1 MKSKLSTKNLKNYA
15 TQLLTNKAIYAAAIA
30 MLATNVDAQKKPLD
44 LTVFD
49 EWQSIGMK
57 ELSNNGAWVAY
68 QVNAQESDNTLN
80 FFGLKTDKSLN
91 FPRGEQSVFT
101 ADSKFAVFKIRPF
114 YKDLKLVRIKKK
126 KENEI
131 AKDSIGILNLST
143 NKVEKLANIKSFKTP
158 KKGGSFL
165 AYLLEK
171 EELKKEK
178 KEDKADSTKTKEKA
192 VKPAASKDK
201 KNAPLELV
209 LRNLISG
216 QKKSFKNV
224 MNYEFSENGKQL
236 IFSTKQEKKDS
247 LDKTKYGVFLVNTAT
262 FVEKQLVDTIG
273 EFKQFVFDEN
283 ATKVAFVGTTDD
295 EKKTSKTYNLY
306 YTAIPN
312 KQEIKKVELTGLKK
326 DWQVS
331 ENRQP
336 KFSKNSNLLYLG
348 IAPKLAE
355 KDTTLIAED
364 HAKVD
369 VWSYKDDFIQPQ
381 QLKNLEREQKRA
393 YLAVIDLLNPS
404 KVNQLADLDLNRV
417 DMIAEGNS
425 EFALGVSDNLYR
437 SSMSWDTTGRKDYYI
452 INTKTGQRELLAK
465 ALIGNVEISPNG
477 KFAVYYNGETGLWT
491 SYNLFTKETK
501 VLNKKLK
508 VKFYDEENDSPTVAR
523 EYGIAYFTDNDDTV
537 LIKDRYDIWEFDL
550 AGDHRPENMTNGF
563 GRKNNITF
571 DINKLNEDVKTVNR
585 NQSIFLGA
593 FNNANKQSGV
603 YQTIIEKAK
612 NPEQVVMSDTWGAQN
627 MTKALNSNELIYTKE
642 SFQNS
647 PDIYVSTNFKDEK
660 KISSTNPQQKN
671 YTWGKGEL
679 VNWKTYSG
687 KDATGVVYKPDNFD
701 PNKKYPVIVYF
712 YEKLSDNLNR
722 YQAPAPTPSR
732 INHTYFVSND
742 YIVFTPD
749 ISYTIGHPGKS
760 AEDYINSGVE
770 ALKKNTWVNG
780 KKIAIQGQSWGGYQ
794 VAHLITATNMYA
806 AAWTGAPVVNMTS
819 AYGGIR
825 WGTGMS
831 RQFQYEQT
839 QSRIGKTLWEAPE
852 LYIENS
858 PLFNMPKVQTPVVIM
873 HNDEDG
879 AVPWY
884 QGIEMFMALKRLEKP
899 VWMLNYNGDD
909 HNLLKRANKND
920 IQQRQVQFFDHYLKD
935 KPAPKWMTE
944 GVPAIKKGIDWGFD
958 YNEPTK

>member
-1 MKSKLSTKNLKNYA
+1 MKSKLSTKILKNYA
-15 TQLLTNKAIYAAAIA
+15 TQLMTKKAMYAAAIA
-30 MLATNVDAQKKPLD
+30 LLATNVDAQKKPLD

-57 ELSNNGAWVAY
+57 ELSNNGSWVAY

-80 FFGLKTDKSLN
+80 FFGLKTDKNLS
-91 FPRGEQSVFT
+91 FHRGEQSVFT

-126 KENEI
+126 KEHEI
-131 AKDSIGILNLST
+131 AKDSIGILNLAT
-143 NKVEKLANIKSFKTP
+143 NQVEKLPNIKSFKTP

-171 EELKKEK
+171 EEAKNDKK
-178 KEDKADSTKTKEKA
+178 DKSDSTKTKDKPS
-192 VKPAASKDK
+192 KPAGKDK
-201 KNAPLELV
+201 KDTPLELV

-262 FVEKQLVDTIG
+262 FVQKQLVDTIG
-273 EFKQFVFDEN
+273 DFKQFAFDELAN
-283 ATKVAFVGTTDD
+283 KVAFVGTSDE
-295 EKKTSKTYNLY
+295 EKKENKTYYLY
-306 YTAIPN
+306 YSATNNP
-312 KQEIKKVELTGLKK
+312 QQIKKSELLGLKK

-336 KFSKNSNLLYLG
+336 KFSKDGNSLFIGLM
-348 IAPKLAE
+348 PKLAE
-355 KDTTLIAED
+355 KDTTLIAD
-364 HAKVD
+364 DYAKVD

-381 QLKNLEREQKRA
+381 QLKNLEREKKRS
-393 YLAVIDLLNPS
+393 YLSVIDLSNPV
-404 KVNQLADLDLNRV
+404 KVTQLADLDMNQVEILN
-417 DMIAEGNS
+417 EGNS
-425 EFALGVSDNLYR
+425 NFALGTSDNAYR
-437 SSMSWDTTGRKDYYI
+437 LSSNWDVTGRKDYYI
-452 INTKTGQRELLAK
+452 INTKTGQRELFAK
-465 ALIGNVEISPNG
+465 ALTGKVEMSPNG
-477 KFAVYYNGETGLWT
+477 KFAVFYNAENGLW
-491 SYNLFTKETK
+491 SGYNIETKETK

-508 VKFYDEENDSPTVAR
+508 VKFYDEENDSPTLAQ
-523 EYGIAYFTDNDDTV
+523 EYGVAYFTDNDETV

-550 AGDHRPENMTNGF
+550 VGNRRPENMTNGF
-563 GRKNNITF
+563 GRKHNITF
-571 DINKLNEDVKTVNR
+571 DINQLNDDIKTLNR
-585 NQSIFLGA
+585 DNLVYLGA
-593 FNNANKQSGV
+593 FNNQNKQSGV
-603 YQTIIEKAK
+603 YQTIISKAK
-612 NPEQVVMSDTWGAQN
+612 NPEEVVMSNTWGAQK
-627 MTKALNSNELIYTKE
+627 MTKALNANEFIYTKE
-642 SFQNS
+642 SFRNS
-647 PDIYVSTNFKDEK
+647 PDVYVSTNFKDEK
-660 KISSTNPQQKN
+660 KISAINPQQKD
-671 YTWGKGEL
+671 YLWGNGEL
-679 VNWKTYSG
+679 VTWKTYSG
-687 KDATGVVYKPDNFD
+687 KDATGVVYKPENFD
-701 PNKKYPVIVYF
+701 PNKKYPMIVYF

-780 KKIAIQGQSWGGYQ
+780 SKIAIQGQSWGGYQ

-858 PLFNMPKVQTPVVIM
+858 PLFNMPKVTTPVVIM

-884 QGIEMFMALKRLEKP
+884 QGIEMFMALRRLGKP

-909 HNLLKRANKND
+909 HNLIKRANKND

-944 GVPAIKKGIDWGFD
+944 GVSAINKGIDWGFD
-958 YNEPTK
+958 LEK

>member
-1 MKSKLSTKNLKNYA
+1 MKSKLSTKIFKNYA
-15 TQLLTNKAIYAAAIA
+15 TQLMTKKAMYAAAIA
-30 MLATNVDAQKKPLD
+30 LLATNVDAQKKPLD

-57 ELSNNGAWVAY
+57 ELSNNGSWVAY

-80 FFGLKTDKSLN
+80 FFGLKTDKNLS
-91 FPRGEQSVFT
+91 FHRGEQSVFT
-101 ADSKFAVFKIRPF
+101 PDSKFAVFKIRPF

-126 KENEI
+126 KEHEI
-131 AKDSIGILNLST
+131 AKDSIGILNLAT
-143 NKVEKLANIKSFKTP
+143 NQVEKLPNIKSFKTP
-158 KKGGSFL
+158 KKGGSLL

-171 EELKKEK
+171 EEAKNDKK
-178 KEDKADSTKTKEKA
+178 DKSDSTKTKDKVA
-192 VKPAASKDK
+192 KPAGKDK
-201 KNAPLELV
+201 KDTPLELV

-247 LDKTKYGVFLVNTAT
+247 LDKTKYGVFLVNTVT
-262 FVEKQLVDTIG
+262 FAQKQLVDTIG
-273 EFKQFVFDEN
+273 DFKQFAFDELAN
-283 ATKVAFVGTTDD
+283 KVAFVGTSDE
-295 EKKTSKTYNLY
+295 EKKENKTYYLY
-306 YTAIPN
+306 YSATNNP
-312 KQEIKKVELTGLKK
+312 QQIKKSELLGLKK

-336 KFSKNSNLLYLG
+336 KFSKDGNSLFIGLM
-348 IAPKLAE
+348 PKLAE
-355 KDTTLIAED
+355 KDTTLIAD
-364 HAKVD
+364 DYAKVD

-381 QLKNLEREQKRA
+381 QLKNLEREKKRS
-393 YLAVIDLLNPS
+393 YLSVIDLSNPV
-404 KVNQLADLDLNRV
+404 KVTQLADLDMNQVEILN
-417 DMIAEGNS
+417 EGNS
-425 EFALGVSDNLYR
+425 NFALGTSDNAYR
-437 SSMSWDTTGRKDYYI
+437 LSSNWDVTGRKDYYI
-452 INTKTGQRELLAK
+452 INTKTGQRELFAK
-465 ALIGNVEISPNG
+465 ALAGRVEMSPNG
-477 KFAVYYNGETGLWT
+477 KFAVFYNAENGLWS
-491 SYNLFTKETK
+491 SYNIETKEKK

-508 VKFYDEENDSPTVAR
+508 VKFYDEENDSPTLAQ
-523 EYGIAYFTDNDDTV
+523 EYGVAYFTDNDETV

-550 AGDHRPENMTNGF
+550 VGNRRPENMTNGF
-563 GRKNNITF
+563 GRKHNITF
-571 DINKLNEDVKTVNR
+571 DINQLNDDIKTLNR
-585 NQSIFLGA
+585 DNLVYLGA
-593 FNNANKQSGV
+593 FNNQNKQSGV
-603 YQTIIEKAK
+603 YQTIISKAK
-612 NPEQVVMSDTWGAQN
+612 NPEEVVMSNTWGAQK
-627 MTKALNSNELIYTKE
+627 MTKALNANEFIYTKE
-642 SFQNS
+642 SFRNS
-647 PDIYVSTNFKDEK
+647 PDVYVSTNFKDEK
-660 KISSTNPQQKN
+660 KISAINPQQKD
-671 YTWGKGEL
+671 YLWGNGEL
-679 VNWKTYSG
+679 VTWKTYSG
-687 KDATGVVYKPDNFD
+687 KDATGVVYKPENFD
-701 PNKKYPVIVYF
+701 PNKKYPMIVYF

-780 KKIAIQGQSWGGYQ
+780 SKIAIQGQSWGGYQ

-858 PLFNMPKVQTPVVIM
+858 PLFNMPKVTTPVVIM

-884 QGIEMFMALKRLEKP
+884 QGIEMFMALRRLGKP

-909 HNLLKRANKND
+909 HNLIKRANKND

-944 GVPAIKKGIDWGFD
+944 GVPAINKGIDWGFD
-958 YNEPTK
+958 LEK

>member
-1 MKSKLSTKNLKNYA
+1 MKSKLSTKIFKNYA
-15 TQLLTNKAIYAAAIA
+15 TQLMTKKAMYAAAIA
-30 MLATNVDAQKKPLD
+30 LLATNVDAQKKPLD

-57 ELSNNGAWVAY
+57 ELSNNGSWVAY

-80 FFGLKTDKSLN
+80 FFGLKTDKNLS
-91 FPRGEQSVFT
+91 FHRGEQSVFT

-126 KENEI
+126 KEHEI
-131 AKDSIGILNLST
+131 AKDSIGILNLAT
-143 NKVEKLANIKSFKTP
+143 NQVEKLPNIKSFKTP
-158 KKGGSFL
+158 KKGGSLL

-171 EELKKEK
+171 EETKNDKK
-178 KEDKADSTKTKEKA
+178 DKSDSTKTKDKVA
-192 VKPAASKDK
+192 KSAGKDK
-201 KNAPLELV
+201 KDTPLELV

-216 QKKSFKNV
+216 QRKSFKNV

-262 FVEKQLVDTIG
+262 FVQKQLVDTIG
-273 EFKQFVFDEN
+273 DFKQFAFDELAN
-283 ATKVAFVGTTDD
+283 KVAFVGTSDE
-295 EKKTSKTYNLY
+295 EKKENKTYYLY
-306 YTAIPN
+306 YSTTNNP
-312 KQEIKKVELTGLKK
+312 QQIKKSELLGLKK

-336 KFSKNSNLLYLG
+336 KFSKDGNSLFIGLM
-348 IAPKLAE
+348 PKLAE
-355 KDTTLIAED
+355 KDTTLIAD
-364 HAKVD
+364 DYAKVD

-381 QLKNLEREQKRA
+381 QLKNLEREKKRS
-393 YLAVIDLLNPS
+393 YLSVIDLSNPV
-404 KVNQLADLDLNRV
+404 KVTQLADLDMNQVEILN
-417 DMIAEGNS
+417 EGNS
-425 EFALGVSDNLYR
+425 NFALGTSDNAYR
-437 SSMSWDTTGRKDYYI
+437 LSSNWDVTGRKDYYI
-452 INTKTGQRELLAK
+452 INTKTGQRELFAK
-465 ALIGNVEISPNG
+465 ALAGRVEMSPNG
-477 KFAVYYNGETGLWT
+477 KFAVFYNAENGLWS
-491 SYNLFTKETK
+491 SYNIETKEKK

-508 VKFYDEENDSPTVAR
+508 VKFYDEENDSPTLAQ
-523 EYGIAYFTDNDDTV
+523 EYGVAYFTDNDETV

-550 AGDHRPENMTNGF
+550 VGNRRPENMTNGF
-563 GRKNNITF
+563 GRKHNITF
-571 DINKLNEDVKTVNR
+571 DINQLNDDIKTLNR
-585 NQSIFLGA
+585 DNLVYLGA
-593 FNNANKQSGV
+593 FNNQNKQSGV
-603 YQTIIEKAK
+603 YQTIISKAK
-612 NPEQVVMSDTWGAQN
+612 NPEEVVMSNTWGTQK
-627 MTKALNSNELIYTKE
+627 MKKALNANEFIYTKE
-642 SFQNS
+642 SFRNS
-647 PDIYVSTNFKDEK
+647 PDVYVSTNFIDEK
-660 KISSTNPQQKN
+660 KISAINPQQKD
-671 YTWGKGEL
+671 YLWGNGEL
-679 VNWKTYSG
+679 VTWKTYSG
-687 KDATGVVYKPDNFD
+687 KDATGVVYKPENFD
-701 PNKKYPVIVYF
+701 PNKKYPMIVYF

-780 KKIAIQGQSWGGYQ
+780 SKIAIQGQSWGGYQ

-858 PLFNMPKVQTPVVIM
+858 PLFNMPKVTTPVVIM

-884 QGIEMFMALKRLEKP
+884 QGIEMFMALRRLGKP

-909 HNLLKRANKND
+909 HNLIKRANKND

-944 GVPAIKKGIDWGFD
+944 GVPAINKGIDWGFD
-958 YNEPTK
+958 LEK

>member
-1 MKSKLSTKNLKNYA
+1 MKSKLSTKIFKNYA
-15 TQLLTNKAIYAAAIA
+15 TQLMTKKAMYAAAIA
-30 MLATNVDAQKKPLD
+30 LLATNVDAQKKPLD

-57 ELSNNGAWVAY
+57 ELSNNGSWVAY

-80 FFGLKTDKSLN
+80 FFGLKTDKNLS
-91 FPRGEQSVFT
+91 FHRGEQSVFT

-126 KENEI
+126 KEHEI
-131 AKDSIGILNLST
+131 AKDSIGILNLAT
-143 NKVEKLANIKSFKTP
+143 NQVEKLPNIKSFKTP

-171 EELKKEK
+171 EEAKNDKKNES
-178 KEDKADSTKTKEKA
+178 DSTKTKDKVA
-192 VKPAASKDK
+192 KPAGKDK
-201 KNAPLELV
+201 KDTPLELV

-262 FVEKQLVDTIG
+262 FAQKQLVDTIG
-273 EFKQFVFDEN
+273 DFKQFAFDELAN
-283 ATKVAFVGTTDD
+283 KVAFVGTSDE
-295 EKKTSKTYNLY
+295 EKKENKTYYLY
-306 YTAIPN
+306 YSVINNP
-312 KQEIKKVELTGLKK
+312 QQIKKSELLGLKK

-336 KFSKNSNLLYLG
+336 KFSKDGNSLFIGLM
-348 IAPKLAE
+348 PKLAE
-355 KDTTLIAED
+355 KDTTLIAD
-364 HAKVD
+364 DYAKVD

-381 QLKNLEREQKRA
+381 QLKNLEREKKRS
-393 YLAVIDLLNPS
+393 YLSVIDLSNPV
-404 KVNQLADLDLNRV
+404 KVTQLADLDMNQVEILN
-417 DMIAEGNS
+417 EGNS
-425 EFALGVSDNLYR
+425 NFALGTSDNAYR
-437 SSMSWDTTGRKDYYI
+437 LSSNWDATGRKDYYI
-452 INTKTGQRELLAK
+452 INTKTGQRELFAK
-465 ALIGNVEISPNG
+465 ALAGKVEMSPNG
-477 KFAVYYNGETGLWT
+477 KFAVFYNAENGLWS
-491 SYNLFTKETK
+491 SYNIETKETK

-508 VKFYDEENDSPTVAR
+508 VKFYDEENDSPTLAQ
-523 EYGIAYFTDNDDTV
+523 EYGVAYFTDNDETV

-550 AGDHRPENMTNGF
+550 VGNRRPENMTNGF
-563 GRKNNITF
+563 GRKHNITF
-571 DINKLNEDVKTVNR
+571 DINQLNDDIKTLNR
-585 NQSIFLGA
+585 DNLVYLGA
-593 FNNANKQSGV
+593 FNNQNKQSGV
-603 YQTIIEKAK
+603 YQTIISKAK
-612 NPEQVVMSDTWGAQN
+612 NPEEVVMSNTWGAQK
-627 MTKALNSNELIYTKE
+627 MTKALNANEFIYTKE
-642 SFQNS
+642 SFRNS
-647 PDIYVSTNFKDEK
+647 PDVYVSTNFKDEK
-660 KISSTNPQQKN
+660 KISAINPQQKD
-671 YTWGKGEL
+671 YLWGNGEL
-679 VNWKTYSG
+679 VTWKTYSG
-687 KDATGVVYKPDNFD
+687 KDATGVVYKPENFD
-701 PNKKYPVIVYF
+701 PNKKYPMIVYF

-780 KKIAIQGQSWGGYQ
+780 SKIAIQGQSWGGYQ

-858 PLFNMPKVQTPVVIM
+858 PLFNMPKVTTPVVIM

-884 QGIEMFMALKRLEKP
+884 QGIEMFMALRRLQKP

-909 HNLLKRANKND
+909 HNLIKRANKND

-944 GVPAIKKGIDWGFD
+944 GVPAISKGVDWGFD
-958 YNEPTK
+958 LEK

>member
-1 MKSKLSTKNLKNYA
+1 MKSKLSTKILRNYA
-15 TQLLTNKAIYAAAIA
+15 TQLMTKKAMYAAAIA
-30 MLATNVDAQKKPLD
+30 LLATNVDAQKKPLD

-57 ELSNNGAWVAY
+57 ELSNNGSWVAY

-80 FFGLKTDKSLN
+80 FFGLKTDKNLS
-91 FPRGEQSVFT
+91 FHRGEQSVFT

-126 KENEI
+126 KEHEI
-131 AKDSIGILNLST
+131 AKDSIGILNLAT
-143 NKVEKLANIKSFKTP
+143 NQVEKLPNIKSFKTP

-171 EELKKEK
+171 EEAKNDKK
-178 KEDKADSTKTKEKA
+178 DKSDSTKTKDKPS
-192 VKPAASKDK
+192 KPAGKDK
-201 KNAPLELV
+201 KDTPLELV

-262 FVEKQLVDTIG
+262 FVQKQLVDTIG
-273 EFKQFVFDEN
+273 DFKQFAFDELAN
-283 ATKVAFVGTTDD
+283 KVAFVGTSDE
-295 EKKTSKTYNLY
+295 EKKENKTYYLY
-306 YTAIPN
+306 YSATNNP
-312 KQEIKKVELTGLKK
+312 QQIKKSELLGLKK

-336 KFSKNSNLLYLG
+336 KFSKDGNSLFIGLM
-348 IAPKLAE
+348 PKLAE
-355 KDTTLIAED
+355 KDTTLIAD
-364 HAKVD
+364 DYAKVD

-381 QLKNLEREQKRA
+381 QLKNLEREKKRS
-393 YLAVIDLLNPS
+393 YLSVIDLSNPA
-404 KVNQLADLDLNRV
+404 KVIQLADLDMNQVEILN
-417 DMIAEGNS
+417 EGNS
-425 EFALGVSDNLYR
+425 NFALGTSDNAYR
-437 SSMSWDTTGRKDYYI
+437 LSSNWDVTGRKDYYI
-452 INTKTGQRELLAK
+452 INTKTGQRELFAK
-465 ALIGNVEISPNG
+465 ALAGKVEMSPNG
-477 KFAVYYNGETGLWT
+477 KFAVFYNAENGLWS
-491 SYNLFTKETK
+491 SYNIETKETK

-508 VKFYDEENDSPTVAR
+508 VKFYDEENDSPTLAQ
-523 EYGIAYFTDNDDTV
+523 EYGVAYFTDNDETV

-550 AGDHRPENMTNGF
+550 VGNRRPENMTNGF
-563 GRKNNITF
+563 GRKHNITF
-571 DINKLNEDVKTVNR
+571 DINQLNDDIKTLNR
-585 NQSIFLGA
+585 DNLVYLGA
-593 FNNANKQSGV
+593 FNNQNKQSGV
-603 YQTIIEKAK
+603 YQTIISKAK
-612 NPEQVVMSDTWGAQN
+612 NPEEVVMSNTWGAQK
-627 MTKALNSNELIYTKE
+627 MTKALNANEFIYTKE
-642 SFQNS
+642 SFRNS
-647 PDIYVSTNFKDEK
+647 PDVYVSTNFKDEK
-660 KISSTNPQQKN
+660 KISAINPQQKD
-671 YTWGKGEL
+671 YLWGNGEL
-679 VNWKTYSG
+679 VTWKTYSG
-687 KDATGVVYKPDNFD
+687 KDATGVVYKPENFD
-701 PNKKYPVIVYF
+701 PNKKYPMIVYF

-780 KKIAIQGQSWGGYQ
+780 SKIAIQGQSWGGYQ

-858 PLFNMPKVQTPVVIM
+858 PLFNMPKVTTPVVIM

-884 QGIEMFMALKRLEKP
+884 QGIEMFMALRRLGKP

-909 HNLLKRANKND
+909 HNLIKRANKND

-944 GVPAIKKGIDWGFD
+944 GVSAINKGIDWGFD
-958 YNEPTK
+958 LEK

>member
-1 MKSKLSTKNLKNYA
+1 MTK
-15 TQLLTNKAIYAAAIA
+15 KAMYAAAIA
-30 MLATNVDAQKKPLD
+30 LLATNVDAQKKPLD

-57 ELSNNGAWVAY
+57 ELSNNGSWVAY

-80 FFGLKTDKSLN
+80 FFGLKTDKNLS
-91 FPRGEQSVFT
+91 FHRGEQSVFT
-101 ADSKFAVFKIRPF
+101 PDSKFSVFKIRPF

-126 KENEI
+126 KEHEI
-131 AKDSIGILNLST
+131 AKDSIGILNLAT
-143 NKVEKLANIKSFKTP
+143 NQVEKLPNIKSFKTP
-158 KKGGSFL
+158 KKGGSLL

-171 EELKKEK
+171 EEAKNDKK
-178 KEDKADSTKTKEKA
+178 DKSDSTKTKDKVA
-192 VKPAASKDK
+192 KPAGKDK
-201 KNAPLELV
+201 KDTPLELV

-262 FVEKQLVDTIG
+262 FVQKQLVDTIG
-273 EFKQFVFDEN
+273 DFKQFAFDELAN
-283 ATKVAFVGTTDD
+283 KVAFVGTSDE
-295 EKKTSKTYNLY
+295 EKKENKTYYLY
-306 YTAIPN
+306 YSATNNP
-312 KQEIKKVELTGLKK
+312 QQIKKSELLGLKK

-336 KFSKNSNLLYLG
+336 KFSKDGNSLFIGLM
-348 IAPKLAE
+348 PKLAE
-355 KDTTLIAED
+355 KDTTLIAD
-364 HAKVD
+364 DYAKVD

-381 QLKNLEREQKRA
+381 QLKNLEREKKRS
-393 YLAVIDLLNPS
+393 YLSVIDLSNPV
-404 KVNQLADLDLNRV
+404 KVTQLADLDMNQVEILN
-417 DMIAEGNS
+417 EGNS
-425 EFALGVSDNLYR
+425 NFALGTSDNAYR
-437 SSMSWDTTGRKDYYI
+437 LSSNWDVTGRKDYYI
-452 INTKTGQRELLAK
+452 INTKTGQRELFAK
-465 ALIGNVEISPNG
+465 ALAGRVEMSPNG
-477 KFAVYYNGETGLWT
+477 KFAVFYNAENGLWS
-491 SYNLFTKETK
+491 SYNIETKETK

-508 VKFYDEENDSPTVAR
+508 VKFYDEENDSPTLAQ
-523 EYGIAYFTDNDDTV
+523 EYGVAYFTDDDETV

-550 AGDHRPENMTNGF
+550 VGNRRPENMTNGF
-563 GRKNNITF
+563 GRKHNITF
-571 DINKLNEDVKTVNR
+571 DINQLNDDIKTLNR
-585 NQSIFLGA
+585 DNLVYLGA
-593 FNNANKQSGV
+593 FNNQNKQSGV
-603 YQTIIEKAK
+603 YQTIISKAK
-612 NPEQVVMSDTWGAQN
+612 NPEEVVMSNTWGAQK
-627 MTKALNSNELIYTKE
+627 MTKALNANEFIYTKE
-642 SFQNS
+642 SFRNS
-647 PDIYVSTNFKDEK
+647 PDVYVSTNFKDEK
-660 KISSTNPQQKN
+660 KISAINPQQKD
-671 YTWGKGEL
+671 YLWGNGEL
-679 VNWKTYSG
+679 VTWKTYSG
-687 KDATGVVYKPDNFD
+687 KDATGVVYKPENFD
-701 PNKKYPVIVYF
+701 PNKKYPMIVYF

-780 KKIAIQGQSWGGYQ
+780 SKIAIQGQSWGGYQ

-858 PLFNMPKVQTPVVIM
+858 PLFNMPKVTTPVVIM

-884 QGIEMFMALKRLEKP
+884 QGIEMFMALRRLGKP

-909 HNLLKRANKND
+909 HNLIKRANKND

-958 YNEPTK
+958 LEK

>member
-1 MKSKLSTKNLKNYA
+1 MTK
-15 TQLLTNKAIYAAAIA
+15 KAMYAAAIA
-30 MLATNVDAQKKPLD
+30 LLATNVDAQKKPLD

-57 ELSNNGAWVAY
+57 ELSNNGSWVAY

-80 FFGLKTDKSLN
+80 FFGLKTDKNLS
-91 FPRGEQSVFT
+91 FHRGEQSVFT
-101 ADSKFAVFKIRPF
+101 PDSKFAVFKIRPF

-126 KENEI
+126 KEHEI
-131 AKDSIGILNLST
+131 AKDSIGILNLAT
-143 NKVEKLANIKSFKTP
+143 NQVEKLPNIKSFKTP
-158 KKGGSFL
+158 KKGGSLL

-171 EELKKEK
+171 EEAKNDKK
-178 KEDKADSTKTKEKA
+178 DKSDSTKTKDKVA
-192 VKPAASKDK
+192 KPAGKDK
-201 KNAPLELV
+201 KDTPLELV

-247 LDKTKYGVFLVNTAT
+247 LDKTKYGVFLVNTVT
-262 FVEKQLVDTIG
+262 FAQKQLVDTIG
-273 EFKQFVFDEN
+273 DFKQFAFDELAN
-283 ATKVAFVGTTDD
+283 KVAFVGTSDE
-295 EKKTSKTYNLY
+295 EKKENKTYYLY
-306 YTAIPN
+306 YSATNNP
-312 KQEIKKVELTGLKK
+312 QQIKKSELLGLKK

-336 KFSKNSNLLYLG
+336 KFSKDGNSLFIGLM
-348 IAPKLAE
+348 PKLAE
-355 KDTTLIAED
+355 KDTTLIAD
-364 HAKVD
+364 DYAKVD

-381 QLKNLEREQKRA
+381 QLKNLEREKKRS
-393 YLAVIDLLNPS
+393 YLSVIDLSNPV
-404 KVNQLADLDLNRV
+404 KVTQLADLDMNQVEILN
-417 DMIAEGNS
+417 EGNS
-425 EFALGVSDNLYR
+425 NFALGTSDNAYR
-437 SSMSWDTTGRKDYYI
+437 LSSNWDVTGRKDYYI
-452 INTKTGQRELLAK
+452 INTKTGQRELFAK
-465 ALIGNVEISPNG
+465 ALAGRVEMSPNG
-477 KFAVYYNGETGLWT
+477 KFAVFYNAENGLWS
-491 SYNLFTKETK
+491 SYNIETKEKK

-508 VKFYDEENDSPTVAR
+508 VKFYDEENDSPTLAQ
-523 EYGIAYFTDNDDTV
+523 EYGVAYFTDNDETV

-550 AGDHRPENMTNGF
+550 VGNRRPENMTNGF
-563 GRKNNITF
+563 GRKHNITF
-571 DINKLNEDVKTVNR
+571 DINQLNDDIKTLNR
-585 NQSIFLGA
+585 DNLVYLGA
-593 FNNANKQSGV
+593 FNNQNKQSGV
-603 YQTIIEKAK
+603 YQTIISKAK
-612 NPEQVVMSDTWGAQN
+612 NPEEVVMSNTWGAQK
-627 MTKALNSNELIYTKE
+627 MTKALNANEFIYTKE
-642 SFQNS
+642 SFRNS
-647 PDIYVSTNFKDEK
+647 PDVYVSTNFKDEK
-660 KISSTNPQQKN
+660 KISAINPQQKD
-671 YTWGKGEL
+671 YLWGNGEL
-679 VNWKTYSG
+679 VTWKTYSG
-687 KDATGVVYKPDNFD
+687 KDATGDVYKPENFD
-701 PNKKYPVIVYF
+701 PNKKYPMIVYF

-780 KKIAIQGQSWGGYQ
+780 SKIAIQGQSWGGYQ

-858 PLFNMPKVQTPVVIM
+858 PLFNMPKVTTPVVIM

-884 QGIEMFMALKRLEKP
+884 QGIEMFMALRRLQKP

-909 HNLLKRANKND
+909 HNLIKRANKND

-944 GVPAIKKGIDWGFD
+944 GVPAISKGVDWGFD
-958 YNEPTK
+958 LEK

>member
-1 MKSKLSTKNLKNYA
+1 MKSKLSTKIFKNYA
-15 TQLLTNKAIYAAAIA
+15 TQLMTKKAMYAAAIA
-30 MLATNVDAQKKPLD
+30 LLATNVDAQKKPLD

-57 ELSNNGAWVAY
+57 ELSNNGSWVAY

-80 FFGLKTDKSLN
+80 FFGLKTDKNLS
-91 FPRGEQSVFT
+91 FYRGEQSVFT

-126 KENEI
+126 KEHEI
-131 AKDSIGILNLST
+131 AKDSIGILNLAT
-143 NKVEKLANIKSFKTP
+143 NQVEKLPNIKSFKTP
-158 KKGGSFL
+158 KKGGSLL

-171 EELKKEK
+171 EEAKNDKK
-178 KEDKADSTKTKEKA
+178 DKSDSTKTKDKVA
-192 VKPAASKDK
+192 KPAGKDK
-201 KNAPLELV
+201 KDTPLELV

-247 LDKTKYGVFLVNTAT
+247 LDKTKYGVFLVNTVT
-262 FVEKQLVDTIG
+262 FAQKQLVDTIG
-273 EFKQFVFDEN
+273 DFKQFAFDELAN
-283 ATKVAFVGTTDD
+283 KVAFVGTSDE
-295 EKKTSKTYNLY
+295 EKKENKTYYLY
-306 YTAIPN
+306 YSATNNP
-312 KQEIKKVELTGLKK
+312 QQIKKSELLGLKK

-336 KFSKNSNLLYLG
+336 KFSKDGNSLFIGLM
-348 IAPKLAE
+348 PKLAE
-355 KDTTLIAED
+355 KDTTLIAD
-364 HAKVD
+364 DYAKVD

-381 QLKNLEREQKRA
+381 QLKNLEREKKRS
-393 YLAVIDLLNPS
+393 YLSVIDLSNPV
-404 KVNQLADLDLNRV
+404 KVTQLADLDMNQVEILN
-417 DMIAEGNS
+417 EGNS
-425 EFALGVSDNLYR
+425 NFALGTSDNAYR
-437 SSMSWDTTGRKDYYI
+437 LSSNWDVTGRKDYYI
-452 INTKTGQRELLAK
+452 INTKTGQRELFAK
-465 ALIGNVEISPNG
+465 ALAGKVEISPNG
-477 KFAVYYNGETGLWT
+477 KFAVFYNAENGLWS
-491 SYNLFTKETK
+491 SYNIETKETK

-508 VKFYDEENDSPTVAR
+508 VKFYDEENDSPTLAQ
-523 EYGIAYFTDNDDTV
+523 EYGVAYFTDNDETV

-550 AGDHRPENMTNGF
+550 VGNRRPENMTNGF
-563 GRKNNITF
+563 GRKHNITF
-571 DINKLNEDVKTVNR
+571 DINQSNDDIKTLNRDNLVY
-585 NQSIFLGA
+585 LGA
-593 FNNANKQSGV
+593 FNNQNKQSGV
-603 YQTIIEKAK
+603 YQTIISKAK
-612 NPEQVVMSDTWGAQN
+612 NPEEVVMSNTWGAQK
-627 MTKALNSNELIYTKE
+627 MTKALNANEFIYTKE
-642 SFQNS
+642 SFRNS
-647 PDIYVSTNFKDEK
+647 PDVYVSTNFKDEK
-660 KISSTNPQQKN
+660 KISAINPQQKD
-671 YTWGKGEL
+671 YLWGNGEL
-679 VNWKTYSG
+679 VTWKTYSG
-687 KDATGVVYKPDNFD
+687 KDATGVVYKPENFD
-701 PNKKYPVIVYF
+701 PNKKYPMIVYF

-780 KKIAIQGQSWGGYQ
+780 SKIAIQGQSWGGYQ
-794 VAHLITATNMYA
+794 VAHLITTTNMYA

-858 PLFNMPKVQTPVVIM
+858 PLFNMPKVTTPVVIM

-884 QGIEMFMALKRLEKP
+884 QGIEMFMALRRLQKP

-909 HNLLKRANKND
+909 HNLIKRANKND

-958 YNEPTK
+958 LEK

>member
-1 MKSKLSTKNLKNYA
+1 MTK
-15 TQLLTNKAIYAAAIA
+15 KAMYAAAIA
-30 MLATNVDAQKKPLD
+30 LLATNVDAQKKPLD

-57 ELSNNGAWVAY
+57 ELSNNGSWVAY

-80 FFGLKTDKSLN
+80 FFGLKTDKNLS
-91 FPRGEQSVFT
+91 FHRGEQSVFT

-126 KENEI
+126 KEHEI
-131 AKDSIGILNLST
+131 AKDSIGILNLAT
-143 NKVEKLANIKSFKTP
+143 NQVEKLPNIKSFKTP

-171 EELKKEK
+171 EEAKNDKK
-178 KEDKADSTKTKEKA
+178 DKSDSTKTKDKPS
-192 VKPAASKDK
+192 KPAGKDK
-201 KNAPLELV
+201 KDTPLELV

-262 FVEKQLVDTIG
+262 FAQKQLVDTIG
-273 EFKQFVFDEN
+273 DFKQFAFDELAN
-283 ATKVAFVGTTDD
+283 KVAFVGTSDE
-295 EKKTSKTYNLY
+295 EKKENKTYYLY
-306 YTAIPN
+306 YSATNNP
-312 KQEIKKVELTGLKK
+312 QQIKKSELLGLKK

-336 KFSKNSNLLYLG
+336 KFSKDGNSLFIGLM
-348 IAPKLAE
+348 PKLAE
-355 KDTTLIAED
+355 KDTTLIAD
-364 HAKVD
+364 DYAKVD

-381 QLKNLEREQKRA
+381 QLKNLEREKKRS
-393 YLAVIDLLNPS
+393 YLSVIDLSNPA
-404 KVNQLADLDLNRV
+404 KVIQLADLDMNQVEILN
-417 DMIAEGNS
+417 EGNS
-425 EFALGVSDNLYR
+425 NFALGTSDNAYR
-437 SSMSWDTTGRKDYYI
+437 LSSNWDVTGRKDYYI
-452 INTKTGQRELLAK
+452 INTKTGQRELFAK
-465 ALIGNVEISPNG
+465 ALTGKVEMSPNG
-477 KFAVYYNGETGLWT
+477 KFAVFYNAENGLW
-491 SYNLFTKETK
+491 SGYNIETKETK

-508 VKFYDEENDSPTVAR
+508 VKFYDEENDSPTLAQ
-523 EYGIAYFTDNDDTV
+523 EYGVAYFTDNDETV

-550 AGDHRPENMTNGF
+550 VGNRRPENMTNGF
-563 GRKNNITF
+563 GRKHNITF
-571 DINKLNEDVKTVNR
+571 DINQLNDDIKTLNR
-585 NQSIFLGA
+585 DNLVYLGA
-593 FNNANKQSGV
+593 FNNQNKQSGV
-603 YQTIIEKAK
+603 YQTIISKAK
-612 NPEQVVMSDTWGAQN
+612 NPEEVVMSNTWGTQK
-627 MTKALNSNELIYTKE
+627 MTKALNANEFIYTKE

-647 PDIYVSTNFKDEK
+647 PDVYVSTNFKDEK
-660 KISSTNPQQKN
+660 KISAINPQQKD
-671 YTWGKGEL
+671 YLWGNGEL
-679 VNWKTYSG
+679 VTWKTYSG
-687 KDATGVVYKPDNFD
+687 KDATGVVYKPENFD
-701 PNKKYPVIVYF
+701 PNKKYPMIVYF

-780 KKIAIQGQSWGGYQ
+780 SKIAIQGQSWGGYQ

-858 PLFNMPKVQTPVVIM
+858 PLFNMPKVKTPVVIM

-884 QGIEMFMALKRLEKP
+884 QGIEMFMALRRLGKP

-909 HNLLKRANKND
+909 HNLIKRANKND

-935 KPAPKWMTE
+935 KPAPIWMTE

-958 YNEPTK
+958 FEKPKD

>member
-1 MKSKLSTKNLKNYA
+1 MKSKLSTKILRNYA
-15 TQLLTNKAIYAAAIA
+15 TQLMTKKAMYAAAIA
-30 MLATNVDAQKKPLD
+30 LLATNVDAQKKPLD

-57 ELSNNGAWVAY
+57 ELSNNGSWVAY
-68 QVNAQESDNTLN
+68 QVNAQESDNTLT
-80 FFGLKTDKSLN
+80 FFGLKTDKNLS
-91 FPRGEQSVFT
+91 FHRGEQSVFT

-126 KENEI
+126 KEHEI
-131 AKDSIGILNLST
+131 AKDSIGILNLAT
-143 NKVEKLANIKSFKTP
+143 NQVEKLPNIKSFKTP

-171 EELKKEK
+171 EEAKNDKK
-178 KEDKADSTKTKEKA
+178 DKSDSTKTKDKPS
-192 VKPAASKDK
+192 KPAGKDK
-201 KNAPLELV
+201 KDTPLELV

-247 LDKTKYGVFLVNTAT
+247 LDKTKYGVFLVNTVT
-262 FVEKQLVDTIG
+262 FAQKQLVDTIG
-273 EFKQFVFDEN
+273 DFKQFAFDELAN
-283 ATKVAFVGTTDD
+283 KVAFVGTSDE
-295 EKKTSKTYNLY
+295 EKKENKTYYLY
-306 YTAIPN
+306 YSATNNP
-312 KQEIKKVELTGLKK
+312 QQIKKSELLGLKK

-336 KFSKNSNLLYLG
+336 KFSKDGNSLFIGLM
-348 IAPKLAE
+348 PKLAE
-355 KDTTLIAED
+355 KDTTLIAD
-364 HAKVD
+364 DYAKVD

-381 QLKNLEREQKRA
+381 QLKNLEREKKRS
-393 YLAVIDLLNPS
+393 YLSVIDLSNPV
-404 KVNQLADLDLNRV
+404 KVTQLADLDMNQVEILN
-417 DMIAEGNS
+417 EGNS
-425 EFALGVSDNLYR
+425 NFALGTSDNAYR
-437 SSMSWDTTGRKDYYI
+437 LSSNWDVTGRKDYYI
-452 INTKTGQRELLAK
+452 INTKTGQRELFAK
-465 ALIGNVEISPNG
+465 ALTGKVEMSPNG
-477 KFAVYYNGETGLWT
+477 KFAVFYNAENGLW
-491 SYNLFTKETK
+491 SGYNIETKETK
-501 VLNKKLK
+501 VLNKKLQ
-508 VKFYDEENDSPTVAR
+508 VKFYDEENDSPTLAQ
-523 EYGIAYFTDNDDTV
+523 EYGVAYFTDNDETV

-550 AGDHRPENMTNGF
+550 VGNRRPENMTNGF
-563 GRKNNITF
+563 GRKHNITF
-571 DINKLNEDVKTVNR
+571 DINQLNDDIKTLNR
-585 NQSIFLGA
+585 DNLVYLGA
-593 FNNANKQSGV
+593 FNNQNKQSGV
-603 YQTIIEKAK
+603 YQTIISKAK
-612 NPEQVVMSDTWGAQN
+612 NPEEVVMSNTWGAQK
-627 MTKALNSNELIYTKE
+627 MTKALNANEFIYTKE
-642 SFQNS
+642 SFRNS
-647 PDIYVSTNFKDEK
+647 PDVYVSTNFKDEK
-660 KISSTNPQQKN
+660 KISAINPQQKD
-671 YTWGKGEL
+671 YLWGNGEL
-679 VNWKTYSG
+679 VTWKTYSG
-687 KDATGVVYKPDNFD
+687 KDATGVVYKPENFD
-701 PNKKYPVIVYF
+701 PNKKYPMIVYF

-780 KKIAIQGQSWGGYQ
+780 SKIAIQGQSWGGYQ

-825 WGTGMS
+825 WGPGMS

-858 PLFNMPKVQTPVVIM
+858 PLFNMPKVKTPVVIM

-884 QGIEMFMALKRLEKP
+884 QGIEMFMALRRLGKP

-909 HNLLKRANKND
+909 HNLIKRANKND

-944 GVPAIKKGIDWGFD
+944 GVSAINKGIDWGFELESVND
-958 YNEPTK
+958 

>member
-1 MKSKLSTKNLKNYA
+1 MKSKLSTKILKNYA
-15 TQLLTNKAIYAAAIA
+15 TQLMTKKAMYAAAIA
-30 MLATNVDAQKKPLD
+30 LLATNVDAQKKPLD

-57 ELSNNGAWVAY
+57 ELSNNGSWVAY

-80 FFGLKTDKSLN
+80 FFGLKTDKNLS
-91 FPRGEQSVFT
+91 FHRGEQSVFT

-126 KENEI
+126 KEHEI
-131 AKDSIGILNLST
+131 AKDSIGILNLAT
-143 NKVEKLANIKSFKTP
+143 NQVEKLPNIKSFKTP

-171 EELKKEK
+171 EEAKNDKK
-178 KEDKADSTKTKEKA
+178 DKSDSTKTKDKPS
-192 VKPAASKDK
+192 KPAGKDK
-201 KNAPLELV
+201 KDTPLELV

-247 LDKTKYGVFLVNTAT
+247 LDKTKYGVFLVNTVT
-262 FVEKQLVDTIG
+262 FAQKQLVDTIG
-273 EFKQFVFDEN
+273 DFKQFAFDELAN
-283 ATKVAFVGTTDD
+283 KVAFVGTSDE
-295 EKKTSKTYNLY
+295 EKKENKTYYLY
-306 YTAIPN
+306 YSATNNP
-312 KQEIKKVELTGLKK
+312 QQIKKSELLGLKK

-336 KFSKNSNLLYLG
+336 KFSKDGNSLFIGLM
-348 IAPKLAE
+348 PKLAE
-355 KDTTLIAED
+355 KDTTLIAD
-364 HAKVD
+364 DYAKVD

-381 QLKNLEREQKRA
+381 QLKNLEREKKRS
-393 YLAVIDLLNPS
+393 YLSVIDLSNPV
-404 KVNQLADLDLNRV
+404 KVTQLADLDMNQVEILN
-417 DMIAEGNS
+417 EGNS
-425 EFALGVSDNLYR
+425 NFALGTSDNAYR
-437 SSMSWDTTGRKDYYI
+437 LSSNWDVTGRKDYYI
-452 INTKTGQRELLAK
+452 INTKTGQRELFAK
-465 ALIGNVEISPNG
+465 ALAGRVEMSPNG
-477 KFAVYYNGETGLWT
+477 KFAVFYNAENGLWS
-491 SYNLFTKETK
+491 SYNIETKEKK

-508 VKFYDEENDSPTVAR
+508 VKFYDEENDSPTLAQ
-523 EYGIAYFTDNDDTV
+523 EYGVAYFTDNDETV

-550 AGDHRPENMTNGF
+550 VGNRRPENMTNGF
-563 GRKNNITF
+563 GRKHNITF
-571 DINKLNEDVKTVNR
+571 DINQLNDDIKTLNR
-585 NQSIFLGA
+585 DNLVYLGA
-593 FNNANKQSGV
+593 FNNQNKQSGV
-603 YQTIIEKAK
+603 YQTIISKAK
-612 NPEQVVMSDTWGAQN
+612 NPEEVVMSNTWGAQK
-627 MTKALNSNELIYTKE
+627 MTKALNANEFIYTKE
-642 SFQNS
+642 SFRNS
-647 PDIYVSTNFKDEK
+647 PDVYVSTNFKDEK
-660 KISSTNPQQKN
+660 KISAINPQQKD
-671 YTWGKGEL
+671 YLWGNGEL
-679 VNWKTYSG
+679 VTWKTYSG
-687 KDATGVVYKPDNFD
+687 KDATGVVYKPENFD
-701 PNKKYPVIVYF
+701 PNKKYPMIVYF

-780 KKIAIQGQSWGGYQ
+780 SKIAIQGQSWGGYQ

-858 PLFNMPKVQTPVVIM
+858 PLFNMPKVTTPVVIM

-884 QGIEMFMALKRLEKP
+884 QGIEMFMALRRLGKP

-909 HNLLKRANKND
+909 HNLIKRANKND

-944 GVPAIKKGIDWGFD
+944 GVSAINKGIDWGFELESVND
-958 YNEPTK
+958 

>member
-1 MKSKLSTKNLKNYA
+1 MTK
-15 TQLLTNKAIYAAAIA
+15 KAMYAAAIA
-30 MLATNVDAQKKPLD
+30 LLATNVDAQKKPLD

-57 ELSNNGAWVAY
+57 ELSNNGSWVAY

-80 FFGLKTDKSLN
+80 FFGLKTDKNLS
-91 FPRGEQSVFT
+91 FHRGEQSVFT
-101 ADSKFAVFKIRPF
+101 PDSKFAVFKIRPF

-126 KENEI
+126 KEHEI
-131 AKDSIGILNLST
+131 AKDSIGILNLAT
-143 NKVEKLANIKSFKTP
+143 NQVEKLPNIKSFKTP
-158 KKGGSFL
+158 KKGGSLL

-171 EELKKEK
+171 EEAKNDKK
-178 KEDKADSTKTKEKA
+178 DKSDSTKTKDKVA
-192 VKPAASKDK
+192 KPAGKDK
-201 KNAPLELV
+201 KDTPLELV

-247 LDKTKYGVFLVNTAT
+247 LDKTKYGVFLVNTVT
-262 FVEKQLVDTIG
+262 FAQKQLVDTIG
-273 EFKQFVFDEN
+273 DFKQFAFDELAN
-283 ATKVAFVGTTDD
+283 KVAFVGTSDE
-295 EKKTSKTYNLY
+295 EKKENKTYYLY
-306 YTAIPN
+306 YSATNNP
-312 KQEIKKVELTGLKK
+312 QQIKKSELLGLKK

-336 KFSKNSNLLYLG
+336 KFSKDGNSLFIGLM
-348 IAPKLAE
+348 PKLAD
-355 KDTTLIAED
+355 KDTTLIAD
-364 HAKVD
+364 DYAKVD

-381 QLKNLEREQKRA
+381 QLKNLEREKKRS
-393 YLAVIDLLNPS
+393 YLSVIDLSNPA
-404 KVNQLADLDLNRV
+404 KVTQLADLDMNQVEILN
-417 DMIAEGNS
+417 EGNS
-425 EFALGVSDNLYR
+425 NFALGTSDNAYR
-437 SSMSWDTTGRKDYYI
+437 LSSNWDVTGRKDYYI
-452 INTKTGQRELLAK
+452 INTKTGQRELFAK
-465 ALIGNVEISPNG
+465 ALAGKVEMSPNG
-477 KFAVYYNGETGLWT
+477 KFAVFYNAENGLWS
-491 SYNLFTKETK
+491 SYNIETKETK

-508 VKFYDEENDSPTVAR
+508 VKFYDEENDSPTLAQ
-523 EYGIAYFTDNDDTV
+523 EYGVAYFTDNDETV

-550 AGDHRPENMTNGF
+550 VGNRRPENMTNGF
-563 GRKNNITF
+563 GRKHNITF
-571 DINKLNEDVKTVNR
+571 DINQLNDDIKTLNR
-585 NQSIFLGA
+585 DNLVYLGA
-593 FNNANKQSGV
+593 FNNQNKQSGV
-603 YQTIIEKAK
+603 YQTIISKAK
-612 NPEQVVMSDTWGAQN
+612 NPEEVVMSNTWGTQK
-627 MTKALNSNELIYTKE
+627 MTKALNANEFIYTKE
-642 SFQNS
+642 SFRNS
-647 PDIYVSTNFKDEK
+647 PDVYVSTNFKDEK
-660 KISSTNPQQKN
+660 KISAINPQQKD
-671 YTWGKGEL
+671 YLWGNGEL
-679 VNWKTYSG
+679 VKWKTYSG
-687 KDATGVVYKPDNFD
+687 KDATGVLYKPENFD
-701 PNKKYPVIVYF
+701 PNKKYPMIVYF

-780 KKIAIQGQSWGGYQ
+780 SKIAIQGQSWGGYQ

-858 PLFNMPKVQTPVVIM
+858 PLFNMPKVTTPVVIM

-884 QGIEMFMALKRLEKP
+884 QGIEMFMALRRLQKP

-909 HNLLKRANKND
+909 HNLIKRANKND

-944 GVPAIKKGIDWGFD
+944 GVPAINKGIDWGFD
-958 YNEPTK
+958 LEK

>member
-1 MKSKLSTKNLKNYA
+1 MKSKLSTKILKNYA
-15 TQLLTNKAIYAAAIA
+15 TQLMTRKAMYAAAIA
-30 MLATNVDAQKKPLD
+30 LLATNVDAQKKPLD

-49 EWQSIGMK
+49 EWQSIGIK
-57 ELSNNGAWVAY
+57 ELSNNGSWVAY

-80 FFGLKTDKSLN
+80 FFALKTDKNLS
-91 FPRGEQSVFT
+91 FHRGEQSVFT

-126 KENEI
+126 KEHEI
-131 AKDSIGILNLST
+131 AKDSIGILNLVT
-143 NKVEKLANIKSFKTP
+143 NQVEKLPNIKSFKTP
-158 KKGGSFL
+158 KKGGSLL

-171 EELKKEK
+171 EEKKNDK
-178 KEDKADSTKTKEKA
+178 KDKSDSTKTKDKA
-192 VKPAASKDK
+192 VKPVGKDK
-201 KNAPLELV
+201 KDTPLELV

-247 LDKTKYGVFLVNTAT
+247 LDKTKYGVFLINTAT
-262 FVEKQLVDTIG
+262 FAQKQLVDTIG
-273 EFKQFVFDEN
+273 DFKQFAFDELAN
-283 ATKVAFVGTTDD
+283 KVAFVGTSDD
-295 EKKTSKTYNLY
+295 EKKENKTYYLY
-306 YTAIPN
+306 YSATNNP
-312 KQEIKKVELTGLKK
+312 QQIKKSELLGLKK

-336 KFSKNSNLLYLG
+336 KFSKDGNSLFIGLM
-348 IAPKLAE
+348 PKLAE
-355 KDTTLIAED
+355 KDTTLIAD
-364 HAKVD
+364 DYAKVD

-381 QLKNLEREQKRA
+381 QLKNVEREKKRS
-393 YLAVIDLLNPS
+393 YLSVIDLSNPI
-404 KVNQLADLDLNRV
+404 KVKQLADLEMNQVEILN
-417 DMIAEGNS
+417 EGNS
-425 EFALGVSDNLYR
+425 NFALGTSDNAYR
-437 SSMSWDTTGRKDYYI
+437 LSSNWDLTGRRDYYI
-452 INTKTGQRELLAK
+452 VNLKTGQRELLAK
-465 ALIGNVEISPNG
+465 ALAGKVEMSPNG
-477 KFAVYYNGETGLWT
+477 KFAVFYNAENGLWS
-491 SYNLFTKETK
+491 SYNIETKEAK

-508 VKFYDEENDSPTVAR
+508 VKFYDEENDSPTLAQ
-523 EYGIAYFTDNDDTV
+523 EYGVAYFTDNDETV

-550 AGDHRPENMTNGF
+550 VGNRRPENMTNGF
-563 GRKNNITF
+563 GRKHNITF
-571 DINKLNEDVKTVNR
+571 DINQLNDDIKTLNR
-585 NQSIFLGA
+585 DNLVYLGA
-593 FNNANKQSGV
+593 FNNQNKQSGV
-603 YQTIIEKAK
+603 YQTIISKAK
-612 NPEQVVMSDTWGAQN
+612 NPEEVVMSNTWGAQK
-627 MTKALNSNELIYTKE
+627 MTKALNANEFIYTKE
-642 SFQNS
+642 SFRNS
-647 PDIYVSTNFKDEK
+647 PDVYISTNFKDEK
-660 KISSTNPQQKN
+660 KISAINPQQKD
-671 YTWGKGEL
+671 YLWGNGEL
-679 VNWKTYSG
+679 VTWKTYSG
-687 KDATGVVYKPDNFD
+687 KDAAGVVYKPENFD
-701 PNKKYPVIVYF
+701 PNKKYPMIVYF

-780 KKIAIQGQSWGGYQ
+780 SKIAIQGQSWGGYQ

-858 PLFNMPKVQTPVVIM
+858 PLFNMPKVTTPVVIM

-884 QGIEMFMALKRLEKP
+884 QGIEMFMALRRLQKP

-909 HNLLKRANKND
+909 HNLIKRANKND

-944 GVPAIKKGIDWGFD
+944 GVPAISKGIDWGFD
-958 YNEPTK
+958 FEK

>member
-1 MKSKLSTKNLKNYA
+1 MKSKLSTKILKNYA
-15 TQLLTNKAIYAAAIA
+15 TQLMTKKAMYAAAIA
-30 MLATNVDAQKKPLD
+30 LLATNVDAQKKPLD

-57 ELSNNGAWVAY
+57 ELSNNGSWVAY

-80 FFGLKTDKSLN
+80 FFGLKTDKNLS
-91 FPRGEQSVFT
+91 FHRGEQSVFT

-126 KENEI
+126 KEHEI
-131 AKDSIGILNLST
+131 AKDSIGILNLAT
-143 NKVEKLANIKSFKTP
+143 NQVEKLPNIKSFKTP

-171 EELKKEK
+171 EEAKNDKK
-178 KEDKADSTKTKEKA
+178 DKSDSTKTKDKPS
-192 VKPAASKDK
+192 KPAGKDK
-201 KNAPLELV
+201 KDTPLELV

-262 FVEKQLVDTIG
+262 FVQKQLVDTIG
-273 EFKQFVFDEN
+273 DFKQFAFDELAN
-283 ATKVAFVGTTDD
+283 KVAFVGTSDE
-295 EKKTSKTYNLY
+295 EKKENKTYYLY
-306 YTAIPN
+306 YSATNNP
-312 KQEIKKVELTGLKK
+312 QQIKKSELLGLKK

-336 KFSKNSNLLYLG
+336 KFSKDGNSLFIGLM
-348 IAPKLAE
+348 PKLAE
-355 KDTTLIAED
+355 KDTTLIAD
-364 HAKVD
+364 DYAKVD

-381 QLKNLEREQKRA
+381 QLKNLEREKKRS
-393 YLAVIDLLNPS
+393 YLSVIDLSNPV
-404 KVNQLADLDLNRV
+404 KVTQLADLDMNQAEILN
-417 DMIAEGNS
+417 EGNS
-425 EFALGVSDNLYR
+425 NFALGTSDNAYR
-437 SSMSWDTTGRKDYYI
+437 LSSNWDVTGRKDYYI
-452 INTKTGQRELLAK
+452 INTKTGQRELFAK
-465 ALIGNVEISPNG
+465 ALAGKVEMSPNG
-477 KFAVYYNGETGLWT
+477 KFAVFYNAENGLWS
-491 SYNLFTKETK
+491 SYNIETKETK

-508 VKFYDEENDSPTVAR
+508 VKFYDEENDSPTLAQ
-523 EYGIAYFTDNDDTV
+523 EYGVAYFTDNDETV

-550 AGDHRPENMTNGF
+550 VGNRRPENMTNGF
-563 GRKNNITF
+563 GRKHNITF
-571 DINKLNEDVKTVNR
+571 DINQLNDDIKTLNR
-585 NQSIFLGA
+585 DNLVYLGA
-593 FNNANKQSGV
+593 FNNQNKQSGV
-603 YQTIIEKAK
+603 YQTIISKAK
-612 NPEQVVMSDTWGAQN
+612 NPEEVVMSNTWGAQK
-627 MTKALNSNELIYTKE
+627 MTKALNANEFIYTKE
-642 SFQNS
+642 SFRNS
-647 PDIYVSTNFKDEK
+647 PDVYVSTNFKDEK
-660 KISSTNPQQKN
+660 KISAINPQQKD
-671 YTWGKGEL
+671 YLWGNGEL
-679 VNWKTYSG
+679 VTWKTYSG
-687 KDATGVVYKPDNFD
+687 KDATGVVYKPENFD
-701 PNKKYPVIVYF
+701 PNKKYPMIVYF

-780 KKIAIQGQSWGGYQ
+780 SKIAIQGQSWGGYQ

-858 PLFNMPKVQTPVVIM
+858 PLFNMPKVTTPVVIM

-884 QGIEMFMALKRLEKP
+884 QGIEMFMALRRLGKP

-909 HNLLKRANKND
+909 HNLIKRANKND

-944 GVPAIKKGIDWGFD
+944 GVSAINKGIDWGFD
-958 YNEPTK
+958 LEK

>member
-30 MLATNVDAQKKPLD
+30 FLATNVDAQKKPLD

-80 FFGLKTDKSLN
+80 FFGLKTDKQLN
-91 FPRGEQSVFT
+91 FHRGEQSVFT
-101 ADSKFAVFKIRPF
+101 ADSKFAIFKIRPF

-131 AKDSIGILNLST
+131 AKDSIGILNLTT
-143 NKVEKLANIKSFKTP
+143 NKVEKLPNIKSFKTP

-171 EELKKEK
+171 EEIK
-178 KEDKADSTKTKEKA
+178 
-192 VKPAASKDK
+192 KDK
-201 KNAPLELV
+201 KDKSDTVKAKAKPATKPAGKDKKDTPLELV

-224 MNYEFSENGKQL
+224 VNYEFSENGKQL
-236 IFSTKQEKKDS
+236 IFSTKQVKKDS
-247 LDKTKYGVFLVNTAT
+247 LDKNKYGVFLVNTAT
-262 FVEKQLVDTIG
+262 FAEKQLVDTIG
-273 EFKQFVFDEN
+273 DFKQFAFDEL
-283 ATKVAFVGTTDD
+283 ASKVAFVGTTDD
-295 EKKTSKTYNLY
+295 EKKTSKKYHLY
-306 YTAIPN
+306 YTTIPN
-312 KQEIKKVELTGLKK
+312 QQQIKKVELIGLKK

-336 KFSKNSNLLYLG
+336 KFSKNSETLYLG

-369 VWSYKDDFIQPQ
+369 IWSYKDDFIQPQ

-393 YLAVIDLLNPS
+393 YVAAIDLLNPT
-404 KVNQLADLDLNRV
+404 KINQLGDLNLNRV
-417 DMIAEGNS
+417 ELINEGNS
-425 EFALGVSDNLYR
+425 EFVLGISDNPYR
-437 SSMSWDTTGRKDYYI
+437 SSGSWDVTGRKDYYI
-452 INTKTGQRELLAK
+452 VNSKSGKRDLITKGLSGDLD
-465 ALIGNVEISPNG
+465 ISPNG
-477 KFAVYYNGETGLWT
+477 KFAVYYNAENGIWS
-491 SYNLFTKETK
+491 SYNIYTKETK
-501 VLNKKLK
+501 ILNQKLK
-508 VKFYDEENDSPTVAR
+508 VKFYDEENDSPTFAQ
-523 EYGIAYFTDNDDTV
+523 EYGIAYYTDNDQTV

-550 AGDHRPENMTNGF
+550 AGNDRPENMTNGF
-563 GRKNNITF
+563 GRKHNVTF
-571 DINKLNEDVKTVNR
+571 DINKLNDDVKTLNR
-585 NQSIFLGA
+585 TQPIFLGA
-593 FNNANKQSGV
+593 FNNTNKQSGI
-603 YQTIIEKAK
+603 YQTIIEKAR
-612 NPEQVVMSDTWGAQN
+612 NPEEVVMSDTWGAQK
-627 MTKALNSNELIYTKE
+627 MTKALNANEYIYTKE

-647 PDIYVSTNFKDEK
+647 PDVYVTSNFKDEK
-660 KISSTNPQQKN
+660 KISSINPQQKD

-687 KDATGVVYKPDNFD
+687 KDATGVIYKPENFD
-701 PNKKYPVIVYF
+701 PNKKYPMIVYF

-770 ALKKNTWVNG
+770 ALKKNNWVNAN
-780 KKIAIQGQSWGGYQ
+780 KIAIQGQSWGGYQ
-794 VAHLITATNMYA
+794 VAHLITTTNMYA

-884 QGIEMFMALKRLEKP
+884 QGIEMFMALKRLNKP

-935 KPAPKWMTE
+935 KPAPIWMTE

-958 YNEPTK
+958 FEKPKD

>member
-1 MKSKLSTKNLKNYA
+1 MKSKLSTKIFRNYA
-15 TQLLTNKAIYAAAIA
+15 TQLMTKKAMYAAAIA
-30 MLATNVDAQKKPLD
+30 LLATNVDAQKKPLD

-57 ELSNNGAWVAY
+57 ELSNNGSWVAY

-80 FFGLKTDKSLN
+80 FFGLKTDKNLS
-91 FPRGEQSVFT
+91 FHRGEQSVFT
-101 ADSKFAVFKIRPF
+101 PDSKFAVFKIRPF

-126 KENEI
+126 KEHEI
-131 AKDSIGILNLST
+131 AKDSIGILNLAT
-143 NKVEKLANIKSFKTP
+143 NQVEKLPNIKSFKTP
-158 KKGGSFL
+158 KKGGSLL

-171 EELKKEK
+171 EEAKNDKK
-178 KEDKADSTKTKEKA
+178 DKSDSTKTKDKVA
-192 VKPAASKDK
+192 KPAGKDK
-201 KNAPLELV
+201 KDTPLELV

-262 FVEKQLVDTIG
+262 FVQKQLVDTIG
-273 EFKQFVFDEN
+273 DFKQFAFDELAN
-283 ATKVAFVGTTDD
+283 KVAFVGTSDE
-295 EKKTSKTYNLY
+295 EKKENKTYYLY
-306 YTAIPN
+306 YSATNNP
-312 KQEIKKVELTGLKK
+312 QQIKKSELLGLKK

-336 KFSKNSNLLYLG
+336 KFSKDGNSLFIGLM
-348 IAPKLAE
+348 PKLAE
-355 KDTTLIAED
+355 KDTTLIAD
-364 HAKVD
+364 DYAKVD

-381 QLKNLEREQKRA
+381 QLKNLEREKKRS
-393 YLAVIDLLNPS
+393 YLSVIDLSNPV
-404 KVNQLADLDLNRV
+404 KVTQLADLDMNQVEILN
-417 DMIAEGNS
+417 EGNS
-425 EFALGVSDNLYR
+425 NFALGTSDNAYR
-437 SSMSWDTTGRKDYYI
+437 LSSNWDVTGRKDYYI
-452 INTKTGQRELLAK
+452 INTKTGQRELFAK
-465 ALIGNVEISPNG
+465 ALAGRVEMSPNG
-477 KFAVYYNGETGLWT
+477 KFAVFYNAENGLWS
-491 SYNLFTKETK
+491 SYNIETKETK

-508 VKFYDEENDSPTVAR
+508 VKFYDEENDSPTLAQ
-523 EYGIAYFTDNDDTV
+523 EYGVAYFTDNDETV

-550 AGDHRPENMTNGF
+550 VGNRRPENMTNGF
-563 GRKNNITF
+563 GRKHNITF
-571 DINKLNEDVKTVNR
+571 DINQLNDDIKTLNR
-585 NQSIFLGA
+585 DNLVYLGA
-593 FNNANKQSGV
+593 FNNQNKQSGV
-603 YQTIIEKAK
+603 YQTIISKAK
-612 NPEQVVMSDTWGAQN
+612 NPEEVVMSNTWGAQK
-627 MTKALNSNELIYTKE
+627 MTKALNANEFIYTKE
-642 SFQNS
+642 SFRNS
-647 PDIYVSTNFKDEK
+647 PDVYVSTNFKDEK
-660 KISSTNPQQKN
+660 KISAINPQQKD
-671 YTWGKGEL
+671 YLWGNGEL
-679 VNWKTYSG
+679 VTWKTYSG
-687 KDATGVVYKPDNFD
+687 KDATGVVYKPENFD
-701 PNKKYPVIVYF
+701 PNKKYPMIVYF

-780 KKIAIQGQSWGGYQ
+780 SKIAIQGQSWGGYQ

-858 PLFNMPKVQTPVVIM
+858 PLFNMPKVTTPVVIM

-884 QGIEMFMALKRLEKP
+884 QGIEMFMALRRLGKP

-909 HNLLKRANKND
+909 HNLIKRANKND

-944 GVPAIKKGIDWGFD
+944 GVPAISKGVDWGFD
-958 YNEPTK
+958 LEK

>member
-1 MKSKLSTKNLKNYA
+1 MKSKLSTNRLKNYA
-15 TQLLTNKAIYAAAIA
+15 NQLITKKAMCAAAITLLA
-30 MLATNVDAQKKPLD
+30 MNVDAQKKPLD

-57 ELSNNGAWVAY
+57 ELSNNGSWVAY

-80 FFGLKTDKSLN
+80 FFGLKTDKNLS
-91 FPRGEQSVFT
+91 FHRGEQNVFT
-101 ADSKFAVFKIRPF
+101 ADSKFAIFKIRPF

-131 AKDSIGILNLST
+131 AKDSIGILNLAT
-143 NKVEKLANIKSFKTP
+143 NQVEKLPNIKSFKTP
-158 KKGGSFL
+158 KKGGSLL

-171 EELKKEK
+171 EEAKTDKKEK
-178 KEDKADSTKTKEKA
+178 SDSIKAKD
-192 VKPAASKDK
+192 KPAKSSGKDK
-201 KNAPLELV
+201 KDIPLELV

-236 IFSTKQEKKDS
+236 IYSTKQEKKDS

-262 FVEKQLVDTIG
+262 FAQKQLVDTIG
-273 EFKQFVFDEN
+273 DFKQFAFDELAN
-283 ATKVAFVGTTDD
+283 KVAFVGTTDED
-295 EKKTSKTYNLY
+295 KKENKTYFLY
-306 YTAIPN
+306 YTSTNNP
-312 KQEIKKVELTGLKK
+312 QQIKKSELLGLKK

-336 KFSKNSNLLYLG
+336 KFSKDGNSLFIGLM
-348 IAPKLAE
+348 PKLAE
-355 KDTTLIAED
+355 KDTTLIGD
-364 HAKVD
+364 DYAKVD
-369 VWSYKDDFIQPQ
+369 IWSYKDEFIQPQ
-381 QLKNLEREQKRA
+381 QLKNLEREKKRS
-393 YLAVIDLLNPS
+393 YLSAIDLLNPQ
-404 KVNQLADLDLNRV
+404 KVTQLADLDMNQVEILN
-417 DMIAEGNS
+417 EGNS
-425 EFALGVSDNLYR
+425 NYALGISDNAYR
-437 SSMSWDTTGRKDYYI
+437 LISNWDYTGRRDYYI
-452 INTKTGQRELLAK
+452 VNVKTGERELFAK
-465 ALIGNVEISPNG
+465 ALAGKVEISPNG
-477 KFAVYYNGETGLWT
+477 KFAIFYNAENGLWS
-491 SYNLFTKETK
+491 SYNIETKETK

-508 VKFYDEENDSPTVAR
+508 VKFFDEENDSPTLAE
-523 EYGIAYFTDNDDTV
+523 EYGIAYFTDNDETV

-550 AGDHRPENMTNGF
+550 VGNRRPENMTNGF
-563 GRKNNITF
+563 GRKNKITF
-571 DINKLNEDVKTVNR
+571 DINKLNDDIKTLNR
-585 NQSIFLGA
+585 DHLVYLGA
-593 FNNANKQSGV
+593 FNNQNKQSGV
-603 YQTIIEKAK
+603 YQTIISKAK
-612 NPEQVVMSDTWGAQN
+612 NPTEVVMSNTWGTQK
-627 MTKALNSNELIYTKE
+627 MTKALNADEFIYTKE
-642 SFQNS
+642 SFQDS
-647 PDIYVSTNFKDEK
+647 PDVYVSTNFKDEK
-660 KISSTNPQQKN
+660 KISAINPQQKD
-671 YTWGKGEL
+671 YLWGKGEL
-679 VNWKTYSG
+679 VTWKTYSG
-687 KDATGVVYKPDNFD
+687 KDATGVVYKPENFD
-701 PNKKYPVIVYF
+701 PNKKYPMIVYF

-742 YIVFTPD
+742 YIIFTPD

-770 ALKKNTWVNG
+770 ALKKNNWING
-780 KKIAIQGQSWGGYQ
+780 NKIAIQGQSWGGYQ
-794 VAHLITATNMYA
+794 VAHLITTTNMYA

-858 PLFNMPKVQTPVVIM
+858 PLFNMPKVTTPVVIM
-873 HNDEDG
+873 HNDMDG

-884 QGIEMFMALKRLEKP
+884 QGIEMFMALRRLQKP

-909 HNLLKRANKND
+909 HNLIKRANKND

-944 GVPAIKKGIDWGFD
+944 GVPAISKGIDWGF
-958 YNEPTK
+958 ELEK

>member
-1 MKSKLSTKNLKNYA
+1 MKSKLSTKILKNYA
-15 TQLLTNKAIYAAAIA
+15 TQLMTKKAMYAAAIA
-30 MLATNVDAQKKPLD
+30 LLATNVDAQKKPLD

-57 ELSNNGAWVAY
+57 ELSNNGSWVAY

-80 FFGLKTDKSLN
+80 FFGLKTDKNLS
-91 FPRGEQSVFT
+91 FHRGEQSVFT

-126 KENEI
+126 KEHEI
-131 AKDSIGILNLST
+131 AKDSIGILNLAT
-143 NKVEKLANIKSFKTP
+143 NQVEKLPNIKSFKTP

-171 EELKKEK
+171 EEAKNDKK
-178 KEDKADSTKTKEKA
+178 DKSDSTKTKDKPS
-192 VKPAASKDK
+192 KPAGKDK
-201 KNAPLELV
+201 KDTPLELV

-262 FVEKQLVDTIG
+262 FVQKQLVDTIG
-273 EFKQFVFDEN
+273 DFKQFAFDELAN
-283 ATKVAFVGTTDD
+283 KVAFVGTSDE
-295 EKKTSKTYNLY
+295 EKKENKTYYLY
-306 YTAIPN
+306 YSATNNP
-312 KQEIKKVELTGLKK
+312 QQIKKSELLGLKK

-336 KFSKNSNLLYLG
+336 KFSKDGNSLFIGLM
-348 IAPKLAE
+348 PKLAE
-355 KDTTLIAED
+355 KDTTLIAD
-364 HAKVD
+364 DYAKVD

-381 QLKNLEREQKRA
+381 QLKNLEREKKRS
-393 YLAVIDLLNPS
+393 YLSVIDLSNPV
-404 KVNQLADLDLNRV
+404 KVTQLADLDMNQVEILN
-417 DMIAEGNS
+417 EGNS
-425 EFALGVSDNLYR
+425 NFALGTSDNAYR
-437 SSMSWDTTGRKDYYI
+437 LSSNWDVTGRKDYYI
-452 INTKTGQRELLAK
+452 INTKTGQRELFAK
-465 ALIGNVEISPNG
+465 ALAGKVEMSPNG
-477 KFAVYYNGETGLWT
+477 KFAVFYNAENGLWS
-491 SYNLFTKETK
+491 SYNIETKETK

-508 VKFYDEENDSPTVAR
+508 VKFYDEENDSPTLAQ
-523 EYGIAYFTDNDDTV
+523 EYGVAYFTDNDETV

-550 AGDHRPENMTNGF
+550 AGNRRPENMTNGF
-563 GRKNNITF
+563 GRKHNITF
-571 DINKLNEDVKTVNR
+571 DINQLNDDIKTLNR
-585 NQSIFLGA
+585 DNLVYLGA
-593 FNNANKQSGV
+593 FNNQNKQSGV
-603 YQTIIEKAK
+603 YQTIISKAK
-612 NPEQVVMSDTWGAQN
+612 NPEEVVMSNTWGAQK
-627 MTKALNSNELIYTKE
+627 MTKALNANEFIYTKE
-642 SFQNS
+642 SFRNS
-647 PDIYVSTNFKDEK
+647 PDVYVSTNFKDEK
-660 KISSTNPQQKN
+660 KISAINPQQKD
-671 YTWGKGEL
+671 YLWGNGEL
-679 VNWKTYSG
+679 VTWKTYSG
-687 KDATGVVYKPDNFD
+687 KDATGVVYKPENFD
-701 PNKKYPVIVYF
+701 PNKKYPMIVYF

-780 KKIAIQGQSWGGYQ
+780 SKIAIQGQSWGGYQ

-858 PLFNMPKVQTPVVIM
+858 PLFNMPKVTTPVVIM

-884 QGIEMFMALKRLEKP
+884 QGIEMFMALRRLGKP

-909 HNLLKRANKND
+909 HNLIKRANKND

-944 GVPAIKKGIDWGFD
+944 GVSAINKGIDWGFELESVND
-958 YNEPTK
+958 

>member
-1 MKSKLSTKNLKNYA
+1 MKSKLSTKILKNYA
-15 TQLLTNKAIYAAAIA
+15 TQLMTKKAMYAMAIA
-30 MLATNVDAQKKPLD
+30 LLATNVDAQKKPLD

-57 ELSNNGAWVAY
+57 ELSHNGSWVAY
-68 QVNAQESDNTLN
+68 QVNAQESDNTLH
-80 FFGLKTDKSLN
+80 FFGLKTDKDLS
-91 FPRGEQSVFT
+91 FHRGEQSVFT
-101 ADSKFAVFKIRPF
+101 SDSKFTIFKIRPF

-126 KENEI
+126 KEHEI
-131 AKDSIGILNLST
+131 AKDSIGILNLAT
-143 NKVEKLANIKSFKTP
+143 NKVEKLPNIKSFKTP

-171 EELKKEK
+171 EELKKDK
-178 KEDKADSTKTKEKA
+178 KEQDSVKAKD
-192 VKPAASKDK
+192 KPAKSEGKDK
-201 KNAPLELV
+201 KDTPLELV

-224 MNYEFSENGKQL
+224 VNYEFSENGKQF

-262 FVEKQLVDTIG
+262 FAQKQLVDTIG
-273 EFKQFVFDEN
+273 DFKQFVFDEAAN
-283 ATKVAFVGTTDD
+283 KIAFVGTSDE
-295 EKKTSKTYNLY
+295 EKKENKTYFLY
-306 YTAIPN
+306 YTSTNNP
-312 KQEIKKVELTGLKK
+312 QQIKKTELSGLKK

-336 KFSKNSNLLYLG
+336 KFSKDGNSLFIGLM
-348 IAPKLAE
+348 PKLAD
-355 KDTTLIAED
+355 KDTALIAED
-364 HAKVD
+364 YAKVD
-369 VWSYKDDFIQPQ
+369 IWSYKDDFIQPQ
-381 QLKNLEREQKRA
+381 QLKNLDREKKRS
-393 YLAVIDLLNPS
+393 YLGVIDLSNPQ
-404 KVNQLADLDLNRV
+404 KVTQLADLDMNQVEILN
-417 DMIAEGNS
+417 EGNS
-425 EFALGVSDNLYR
+425 NFALGTSDNAYR
-437 SSMSWDTTGRKDYYI
+437 LVSNWDLTGRRDYYI
-452 INTKTGQRELLAK
+452 VNIKTGQRELFAKGLAGK
-465 ALIGNVEISPNG
+465 VEVSPNG
-477 KFAVYYNGETGLWT
+477 KFVVFYNAENGLWS
-491 SYNLFTKETK
+491 SYTIETKETK

-508 VKFYDEENDSPTVAR
+508 VKFYDEENDSPTLAS
-523 EYGIAYFTDNDDTV
+523 EYGIAYFTDNDETV

-550 AGDHRPENMTNGF
+550 AGNRRPENITNGF
-563 GRKNNITF
+563 GRKHHITF
-571 DINKLNEDVKTVNR
+571 EINPLNEDVKTLNR
-585 NQSIFLGA
+585 DALVYLSA
-593 FNNANKQSGV
+593 FNTLNKQSGV
-603 YQTIIEKAK
+603 YQTVISKAK
-612 NPEQVVMSDTWGAQN
+612 NPEEIVMSNTWGIQK
-627 MTKALNSNELIYTKE
+627 MTKALNGNEYIYTKE

-647 PDIYVSTNFKDEK
+647 PDVYVTTNFKDEK
-660 KISSTNPQQKN
+660 KVSSINPQQKD
-671 YTWGKGEL
+671 YLWGNGEL
-679 VNWKTYSG
+679 VTWKTYSG
-687 KDATGVVYKPDNFD
+687 KEATGVVYKPENFD
-701 PNKKYPVIVYF
+701 PTKKYPMIVYF

-770 ALKKNTWVNG
+770 ALKKNTWING
-780 KKIAIQGQSWGGYQ
+780 DKIAIQGQSWGGYQ
-794 VAHLITATNMYA
+794 VAHLITATNLYA

-858 PLFNMPKVQTPVVIM
+858 PLFNMPKVTTPVVIM

-884 QGIEMFMALKRLEKP
+884 QGIEMFMALRRLGKP
-899 VWMLNYNGDD
+899 AWLLNYNGDD
-909 HNLLKRANKND
+909 HNLIKRANKND
-920 IQQRQVQFFDHYLKD
+920 IQQRQQQFFDHYLKD

-944 GVPAIKKGIDWGFD
+944 GVPAISKGIDWGFD
-958 YNEPTK
+958 TEAVKD

>member
-1 MKSKLSTKNLKNYA
+1 MKSKLSTKILKNYA
-15 TQLLTNKAIYAAAIA
+15 TQLMTKKAMYAAAIA
-30 MLATNVDAQKKPLD
+30 LLATNVDAQKKPLD

-57 ELSNNGAWVAY
+57 ELSNNGSWVAY

-80 FFGLKTDKSLN
+80 FFGLKTDKNLS
-91 FPRGEQSVFT
+91 FHRGEQSVFT

-126 KENEI
+126 KEHEI
-131 AKDSIGILNLST
+131 AKDSIGILNLAT
-143 NKVEKLANIKSFKTP
+143 NQVEKLPNIKSFKTP

-171 EELKKEK
+171 EEAKNDKK
-178 KEDKADSTKTKEKA
+178 DKSDSTKTKDKVA
-192 VKPAASKDK
+192 KPAGKDK
-201 KNAPLELV
+201 KDTPLELV

-262 FVEKQLVDTIG
+262 FVQKQLVDTIG
-273 EFKQFVFDEN
+273 DFKQFAFDELAN
-283 ATKVAFVGTTDD
+283 KVAFVGTSDE
-295 EKKTSKTYNLY
+295 EKKENKTYYLY
-306 YTAIPN
+306 YSTTNNPQQIR
-312 KQEIKKVELTGLKK
+312 ISELLGLKK

-336 KFSKNSNLLYLG
+336 KFSKDGNSLFIGLM
-348 IAPKLAE
+348 PKLAE
-355 KDTTLIAED
+355 KDTTLIADD

-381 QLKNLEREQKRA
+381 QLKNLEREKKRS
-393 YLAVIDLLNPS
+393 YLSVIDLSNPV
-404 KVNQLADLDLNRV
+404 KVTQLADLDMNQVEILN
-417 DMIAEGNS
+417 EGNS
-425 EFALGVSDNLYR
+425 NFALGTSDNAYR
-437 SSMSWDTTGRKDYYI
+437 LSLNWDVTGRKDYYI
-452 INTKTGQRELLAK
+452 INTKTGERELFAK
-465 ALIGNVEISPNG
+465 ALAGKVEMSPNG
-477 KFAVYYNGETGLWT
+477 KFAVFYNAENGLWS
-491 SYNLFTKETK
+491 SYNIETKETK

-508 VKFYDEENDSPTVAR
+508 VKFYDEENDSPTLAQ
-523 EYGIAYFTDNDDTV
+523 EYGVAYFTDNDETV

-550 AGDHRPENMTNGF
+550 AGNRRPENMTNGF
-563 GRKNNITF
+563 GRKHNITF
-571 DINKLNEDVKTVNR
+571 DINQLNDDIKTINR
-585 NQSIFLGA
+585 DNLVYLGA
-593 FNNANKQSGV
+593 FNNQNKQSGV
-603 YQTIIEKAK
+603 YQTIISKAK
-612 NPEQVVMSDTWGAQN
+612 NPEEVVMSNTWGTQK
-627 MTKALNSNELIYTKE
+627 MKKALNANEFIYTKE
-642 SFQNS
+642 SFRNS
-647 PDIYVSTNFKDEK
+647 PDVYVSTNFKDEK
-660 KISSTNPQQKN
+660 KISAINPQQKD
-671 YTWGKGEL
+671 YLWGNGEL
-679 VNWKTYSG
+679 VTWKTYSG
-687 KDATGVVYKPDNFD
+687 KDATGVVYKPENFD
-701 PNKKYPVIVYF
+701 PNKKYPMIVYF

-780 KKIAIQGQSWGGYQ
+780 SKIAIQGQSWGGYQ

-858 PLFNMPKVQTPVVIM
+858 PLFNMPKVTTPVVIM

-884 QGIEMFMALKRLEKP
+884 QGIEMFMALRRLGKP

-909 HNLLKRANKND
+909 HNLIKRANKND

-944 GVPAIKKGIDWGFD
+944 GVPAINKGIDWGFD
-958 YNEPTK
+958 LEK

>member
-1 MKSKLSTKNLKNYA
+1 MTK
-15 TQLLTNKAIYAAAIA
+15 KAMYAAAIA
-30 MLATNVDAQKKPLD
+30 LLATNVDAQKKPLD

-57 ELSNNGAWVAY
+57 ELSNNGSWVAY

-80 FFGLKTDKSLN
+80 FFGLKTDKNLS
-91 FPRGEQSVFT
+91 FHRGEQSVFT
-101 ADSKFAVFKIRPF
+101 PDSKFAVFKIRPF

-126 KENEI
+126 KEHEI
-131 AKDSIGILNLST
+131 AKDSIGILNLAT
-143 NKVEKLANIKSFKTP
+143 NQVEKLPNIKSFKTP

-171 EELKKEK
+171 EEAKNDKKNES
-178 KEDKADSTKTKEKA
+178 DSTKTKDKA
-192 VKPAASKDK
+192 AKPAGKDK
-201 KNAPLELV
+201 KDTPLELV

-247 LDKTKYGVFLVNTAT
+247 LDKTKYGVFLVNTTT
-262 FVEKQLVDTIG
+262 FAQKQLVDTIG
-273 EFKQFVFDEN
+273 DFKQFAFDELAN
-283 ATKVAFVGTTDD
+283 KVAFVGTSDE
-295 EKKTSKTYNLY
+295 EKKENKTYYLY
-306 YTAIPN
+306 YSATNNP
-312 KQEIKKVELTGLKK
+312 QQIKKSELLGLKK

-336 KFSKNSNLLYLG
+336 KFSKDGNSLFIGLM
-348 IAPKLAE
+348 PKLAE
-355 KDTTLIAED
+355 KDTTLIAD
-364 HAKVD
+364 DYAKVD

-381 QLKNLEREQKRA
+381 QLKNLEREKKRS
-393 YLAVIDLLNPS
+393 YLSVIDLSDPV
-404 KVNQLADLDLNRV
+404 KVTQLSDLDMNQVEILN
-417 DMIAEGNS
+417 EGNS
-425 EFALGVSDNLYR
+425 NFALGTSDNAYR
-437 SSMSWDTTGRKDYYI
+437 LSSNWDVTGRKDYYI
-452 INTKTGQRELLAK
+452 INTKTGQRELFAK
-465 ALIGNVEISPNG
+465 ALAGKVEMSPNG
-477 KFAVYYNGETGLWT
+477 KFAVFYNAENGLWS
-491 SYNLFTKETK
+491 SYNIETKETK

-508 VKFYDEENDSPTVAR
+508 VKFYDEENDSPTLAQ
-523 EYGIAYFTDNDDTV
+523 EYGVAYFTDNDETV

-550 AGDHRPENMTNGF
+550 VGNRRPENMTNGF
-563 GRKNNITF
+563 GRKHNITF
-571 DINKLNEDVKTVNR
+571 DINQLNDDIKTLNR
-585 NQSIFLGA
+585 DNLVYLGA
-593 FNNANKQSGV
+593 FNNQNKQSGV
-603 YQTIIEKAK
+603 YQTIISKAK
-612 NPEQVVMSDTWGAQN
+612 NPEEVVMSNTWGAQK
-627 MTKALNSNELIYTKE
+627 MTKALNANEFIYTKE

-647 PDIYVSTNFKDEK
+647 PDVYVSTNFKDEK
-660 KISSTNPQQKN
+660 KISAINPQQKD
-671 YTWGKGEL
+671 YLWGNGEL
-679 VNWKTYSG
+679 VTWKTYSG
-687 KDATGVVYKPDNFD
+687 KDATGVVYKPENFD
-701 PNKKYPVIVYF
+701 PNKKYPMIVYF

-780 KKIAIQGQSWGGYQ
+780 SKIAIQGQSWGGYQ

-858 PLFNMPKVQTPVVIM
+858 PLFNMPKVTTPVVIM

-884 QGIEMFMALKRLEKP
+884 QGIEMFMALRRLGKP

-909 HNLLKRANKND
+909 HNLIKRANKND

-958 YNEPTK
+958 LEK

>member
-1 MKSKLSTKNLKNYA
+1 MKSKLSTKRLQNYA
-15 TQLLTNKAIYAAAIA
+15 TQILTNKATYAVALAL
-30 MLATNVDAQKKPLD
+30 LATNVDAQKKPLD
-44 LTVFD
+44 MTVFD

-68 QVNAQESDNTLN
+68 QVNAQESDNSLN

-91 FPRGEQSVFT
+91 FHRGEGSVFT
-101 ADSKFAVFKIRPF
+101 SDSKYAIFKIRPF

-126 KENEI
+126 KEHEI
-131 AKDSIGILNLST
+131 AKDSIGILNLAT
-143 NKVEKLANIKSFKTP
+143 NKVEKLPNIKSFKTP
-158 KKGGSFL
+158 KNGGSFL

-171 EELKKEK
+171 EEVKKDKKEV
-178 KEDKADSTKTKEKA
+178 ADSAKTKEKPSKTA
-192 VKPAASKDK
+192 GKDK
-201 KNAPLELV
+201 KDQPLELV
-209 LRNLISG
+209 LRNLASG

-236 IFSTKQEKKDS
+236 IFSTKQAKKDS

-262 FVEKQLVDTIG
+262 FAQKQLVDTIG
-273 EFKQFVFDEN
+273 EFKQFVFDDS
-283 ATKVAFVGTTDD
+283 ATKVAFVGTSDD
-295 EKKTSKTYNLY
+295 EKKENKTYHLY
-306 YTAIPN
+306 YTTTVN
-312 KQEIKKVELTGLKK
+312 QQEIKKTELVGLKK

-331 ENRQP
+331 ENRLP
-336 KFSKNSNLLYLG
+336 KFSKDGNALFLG
-348 IAPKLAE
+348 LAPKLAE

-369 VWSYKDDFIQPQ
+369 VWSYKDDFVQPQ
-381 QLKNLEREQKRA
+381 QLKNADREKKRT
-393 YLAVIDLLNPS
+393 YLSVIDLSNPT
-404 KVNQLADLDLNRV
+404 KITQLADFDVNQV
-417 DMIAEGNS
+417 EMINEGNS
-425 EFALGVSDNLYR
+425 LFALGTSDNAYR
-437 SSMSWDTTGRKDYYI
+437 VSAQWDATRRRDYYI
-452 INTKTGQRELLAK
+452 INTKTGQRENLVSGLVGK
-465 ALIGNVEISPNG
+465 VEISPNG
-477 KFAVYYNGETGLWT
+477 KFAVYYNGETALWS
-491 SYNLFTKETK
+491 SYNLTTKETK
-501 VLNKKLK
+501 VLNKKVK
-508 VKFYDEENDSPTVAR
+508 VKFYDEENDSPTVAQ
-523 EYGIAYFTDNDDTV
+523 EYGIAYFTDNDNTV

-550 AGDHRPENMTNGF
+550 AGDRKPENMTNGF
-563 GRKNNITF
+563 GRKHKITF
-571 DINKLNEDVKTVNR
+571 DINQLNEDVKTVNR
-585 NQSIFLGA
+585 DLPIFLGA
-593 FNNANKQSGV
+593 FNNDNKQSGV
-603 YQTIIEKAK
+603 FQTIISKSK
-612 NPEQVVMSDTWGAQN
+612 NPEEITMSDTWGAQN
-627 MTKALNSNELIYTKE
+627 MKKALNADEYIYTKE

-647 PDIYVSTNFKDEK
+647 PDVYVTSNFKDEK
-660 KISSTNPQQKN
+660 KVSAINPQQKD
-671 YTWGKGEL
+671 YSWGKGEL

-687 KDATGVVYKPDNFD
+687 KDATGVVYKPENFD
-701 PNKKYPVIVYF
+701 PTKKYPVIVYF

-749 ISYTIGHPGKS
+749 ISYTIGYPGKS

-770 ALKKNTWVNG
+770 ALKKNTWING
-780 KKIAIQGQSWGGYQ
+780 DKIAIQGQSWGGYQ
-794 VAHLITATNMYA
+794 VAHLITVTNMYA

-858 PLFNMPKVQTPVVIM
+858 PLFKMPNVQTPVVIM

-884 QGIEMFMALKRLEKP
+884 QGIEMFMALRRLQKP

-920 IQQRQVQFFDHYLKD
+920 IQQRQQQFFDHYLKD

-944 GVPAIKKGIDWGFD
+944 GVPATMKGIDWGFD
-958 YNEPTK
+958 LDKSKDK

>member
-1 MKSKLSTKNLKNYA
+1 MKSKLSTKIFKNYA
-15 TQLLTNKAIYAAAIA
+15 TQLMTKKAMYAAAIA
-30 MLATNVDAQKKPLD
+30 LLATNVDAQKKPLD

-57 ELSNNGAWVAY
+57 ELSNNGSWVAY

-80 FFGLKTDKSLN
+80 FFGLKTDKNLS
-91 FPRGEQSVFT
+91 FHRGEQSVFT

-126 KENEI
+126 KEHEI
-131 AKDSIGILNLST
+131 AKDSIGILNLAT
-143 NKVEKLANIKSFKTP
+143 NQVEKLPNIKSFKTP

-171 EELKKEK
+171 EESKNDKK
-178 KEDKADSTKTKEKA
+178 DKSDSTKTKDKA
-192 VKPAASKDK
+192 SKPAGKDK
-201 KNAPLELV
+201 KDTPLELV

-224 MNYEFSENGKQL
+224 MNYEFSDNGKQL

-262 FVEKQLVDTIG
+262 FAQKQLVDTIG
-273 EFKQFVFDEN
+273 DFKQFAFDELAN
-283 ATKVAFVGTTDD
+283 KVAFVGTSDD
-295 EKKTSKTYNLY
+295 EKKENKTYYLY
-306 YTAIPN
+306 YTATN
-312 KQEIKKVELTGLKK
+312 NSQQIKKSELLGLKK

-336 KFSKNSNLLYLG
+336 KFSKDGNSLFIGLM
-348 IAPKLAE
+348 PKLAE
-355 KDTTLIAED
+355 KDTTLIADD

-381 QLKNLEREQKRA
+381 QLKNLEREKKRS
-393 YLAVIDLLNPS
+393 YLSVIDLSNPV
-404 KVNQLADLDLNRV
+404 KVTQLADLDMNQVEILN
-417 DMIAEGNS
+417 EGNS
-425 EFALGVSDNLYR
+425 NFALGTSDNAYR
-437 SSMSWDTTGRKDYYI
+437 LSLNWDVTGRKDYYI
-452 INTKTGQRELLAK
+452 INTKTGERELFAK
-465 ALIGNVEISPNG
+465 ALAGKVEMSPNG
-477 KFAVYYNGETGLWT
+477 KFAVFYNAENGLWS
-491 SYNLFTKETK
+491 SYNIETKETK

-508 VKFYDEENDSPTVAR
+508 VKFYDEENDSPTLAQ
-523 EYGIAYFTDNDDTV
+523 EYGVAYFTDNDETV

-550 AGDHRPENMTNGF
+550 VGNRRPENMTNGF
-563 GRKNNITF
+563 GRKHNITF
-571 DINKLNEDVKTVNR
+571 DINQLNDDIKTINR
-585 NQSIFLGA
+585 DNLVYLGA
-593 FNNANKQSGV
+593 FNNQNKQSGI
-603 YQTIIEKAK
+603 YQTIISKAK
-612 NPEQVVMSDTWGAQN
+612 NPEEVVMSNTWGTQK
-627 MTKALNSNELIYTKE
+627 MTKALNANEFIYTKE
-642 SFQNS
+642 SFRNS
-647 PDIYVSTNFKDEK
+647 PDVYVSTNFKDEK
-660 KISSTNPQQKN
+660 KISAINPQQKD
-671 YTWGKGEL
+671 YFWGNGEL
-679 VNWKTYSG
+679 VTWKTYSG
-687 KDATGVVYKPDNFD
+687 KDATGVVYKPENFD
-701 PNKKYPVIVYF
+701 PNKKYPMIVYF

-780 KKIAIQGQSWGGYQ
+780 SKIAIQGQSWGGYQ

-858 PLFNMPKVQTPVVIM
+858 PLFNMPKVTTPVVIM

-884 QGIEMFMALKRLEKP
+884 QGIEMFMALRRLGKP

-909 HNLLKRANKND
+909 HNLIKRANKND

-944 GVPAIKKGIDWGFD
+944 GVPAINKGIDWGFD
-958 YNEPTK
+958 LEK

>member
-1 MKSKLSTKNLKNYA
+1 MKSKLSTKIFKNYA
-15 TQLLTNKAIYAAAIA
+15 TQLMTKKAMYAAAIA
-30 MLATNVDAQKKPLD
+30 LLATNVDAQKKPLD

-57 ELSNNGAWVAY
+57 ELSNNGSWVAY

-80 FFGLKTDKSLN
+80 FFGLKTDKNLS
-91 FPRGEQSVFT
+91 FHRGEQSVFT
-101 ADSKFAVFKIRPF
+101 SDSKFAVFKIRPF

-126 KENEI
+126 KEHEI
-131 AKDSIGILNLST
+131 AKDSIGILNLAT
-143 NKVEKLANIKSFKTP
+143 NQVEKLPNIKSFKTP
-158 KKGGSFL
+158 KKGGSLL

-171 EELKKEK
+171 EEAKNDKK
-178 KEDKADSTKTKEKA
+178 DKSDSTKTKDKVA
-192 VKPAASKDK
+192 KPAGKDK
-201 KNAPLELV
+201 KDTPLELV

-247 LDKTKYGVFLVNTAT
+247 LDKTKYGVFLVNTVT
-262 FVEKQLVDTIG
+262 FAQKQFVDTIG
-273 EFKQFVFDEN
+273 DFKQFAFDELAN
-283 ATKVAFVGTTDD
+283 KVAFVGTSDE
-295 EKKTSKTYNLY
+295 EKKENKTYYLY
-306 YTAIPN
+306 YSATNNP
-312 KQEIKKVELTGLKK
+312 QQIKKSELLGLKK

-336 KFSKNSNLLYLG
+336 KFSKDGNSLFIGLM
-348 IAPKLAE
+348 PKLAE
-355 KDTTLIAED
+355 KDTTLIAD
-364 HAKVD
+364 DYAKVD

-381 QLKNLEREQKRA
+381 QLKNLEREKKRS
-393 YLAVIDLLNPS
+393 YLSVIDLSNPV
-404 KVNQLADLDLNRV
+404 KVTQLADLDMNQVEILN
-417 DMIAEGNS
+417 EGNS
-425 EFALGVSDNLYR
+425 NFALGTSDNAYR
-437 SSMSWDTTGRKDYYI
+437 LSSNWDVTGRKDYYI
-452 INTKTGQRELLAK
+452 INTKTGQRELFAK
-465 ALIGNVEISPNG
+465 ALAGRVEMSPNG
-477 KFAVYYNGETGLWT
+477 KFAVFYNAENGLWS
-491 SYNLFTKETK
+491 SYNIETKETK

-508 VKFYDEENDSPTVAR
+508 VKFYDEENDSPTLAQ
-523 EYGIAYFTDNDDTV
+523 EYGVAYFTDNDETV

-550 AGDHRPENMTNGF
+550 VGNRRPENMTNGF
-563 GRKNNITF
+563 GRKHNITF
-571 DINKLNEDVKTVNR
+571 DINQLNDDIKTLNR
-585 NQSIFLGA
+585 DNLVYLGA
-593 FNNANKQSGV
+593 FNNQNKQSGV
-603 YQTIIEKAK
+603 YQTIISKAK
-612 NPEQVVMSDTWGAQN
+612 NPEEVVMSNTWGTQK
-627 MTKALNSNELIYTKE
+627 MTKALNANEFIYTKE

-647 PDIYVSTNFKDEK
+647 PDVYVSTNFKDEK
-660 KISSTNPQQKN
+660 KISAINPQQKD
-671 YTWGKGEL
+671 YLWGNGEL
-679 VNWKTYSG
+679 VTWKTYSG
-687 KDATGVVYKPDNFD
+687 KDATGVVYKPENFD
-701 PNKKYPVIVYF
+701 PNKKYPMIVYF

-770 ALKKNTWVNG
+770 TLKKNTWVNG
-780 KKIAIQGQSWGGYQ
+780 SKIAIQGQSWGGYQ

-858 PLFNMPKVQTPVVIM
+858 PLFNMPKVTTPVVIM

-884 QGIEMFMALKRLEKP
+884 QGIEMFMALRRLQKP

-909 HNLLKRANKND
+909 HNLIKRANKND

-944 GVPAIKKGIDWGFD
+944 GVPAISKGVDWGFD
-958 YNEPTK
+958 LEK

>member
-1 MKSKLSTKNLKNYA
+1 MKSKLSTKILKNYA
-15 TQLLTNKAIYAAAIA
+15 TQLMTKKAMYAAAIA
-30 MLATNVDAQKKPLD
+30 LLATNVDAQKKPLD

-57 ELSNNGAWVAY
+57 ELSNNGSWVAY

-80 FFGLKTDKSLN
+80 FFGLKTDKNLS
-91 FPRGEQSVFT
+91 FHRGEQSVFT

-126 KENEI
+126 KEHEI
-131 AKDSIGILNLST
+131 AKDSIGILNLAT
-143 NKVEKLANIKSFKTP
+143 NQVEKLPNIKSFKTP
-158 KKGGSFL
+158 KKGGSLL

-171 EELKKEK
+171 EEAKNDKK
-178 KEDKADSTKTKEKA
+178 DKSDSTKTKDKVA
-192 VKPAASKDK
+192 KPAGKDK
-201 KNAPLELV
+201 KDTPLELV

-247 LDKTKYGVFLVNTAT
+247 LDKTKYGVFLVNTVT
-262 FVEKQLVDTIG
+262 FAQKQLVDTIG
-273 EFKQFVFDEN
+273 DFKQFAFDELAN
-283 ATKVAFVGTTDD
+283 KVAFVGTSDE
-295 EKKTSKTYNLY
+295 EKKENKTYYLY
-306 YTAIPN
+306 YSATNNP
-312 KQEIKKVELTGLKK
+312 QQIKKSELLGLKK

-336 KFSKNSNLLYLG
+336 KFSKDGNSLFIGLM
-348 IAPKLAE
+348 PKLAE
-355 KDTTLIAED
+355 KDTTLIAD
-364 HAKVD
+364 DYAKVD

-381 QLKNLEREQKRA
+381 QLKNLEREKKRS
-393 YLAVIDLLNPS
+393 YLSVIDLSNPV
-404 KVNQLADLDLNRV
+404 KVTQLADLDMNQVEILN
-417 DMIAEGNS
+417 EGNS
-425 EFALGVSDNLYR
+425 NFALGTSDNAYR
-437 SSMSWDTTGRKDYYI
+437 LSSNWDVTGRKDYYI
-452 INTKTGQRELLAK
+452 INTKTGQRELFAK
-465 ALIGNVEISPNG
+465 ALAGRVEMSPNG
-477 KFAVYYNGETGLWT
+477 KFAVFYNAENGLWS
-491 SYNLFTKETK
+491 SYNIETKETK

-508 VKFYDEENDSPTVAR
+508 VKFYDEENDSPTLAQ
-523 EYGIAYFTDNDDTV
+523 EYGVAYFTDNDETV

-550 AGDHRPENMTNGF
+550 VGNRRPENMTNGF

-571 DINKLNEDVKTVNR
+571 DINQLNDDIKTLNR
-585 NQSIFLGA
+585 DNLVYLGA
-593 FNNANKQSGV
+593 FNNQNKQSGV
-603 YQTIIEKAK
+603 YQTIISKAK
-612 NPEQVVMSDTWGAQN
+612 NPEEVVMSNTWGAQK
-627 MTKALNSNELIYTKE
+627 MTKALNANEFIYTKE

-647 PDIYVSTNFKDEK
+647 PDVYVSTNFKDEK
-660 KISSTNPQQKN
+660 KISAINPQQKD
-671 YTWGKGEL
+671 YLWGNGEL
-679 VNWKTYSG
+679 VTWKTYSG
-687 KDATGVVYKPDNFD
+687 KYATGVVYKPENFD
-701 PNKKYPVIVYF
+701 PNKKYPMIVYF

-780 KKIAIQGQSWGGYQ
+780 SKIAIQGQSWGGYQ

-858 PLFNMPKVQTPVVIM
+858 PLFNIPKVTTPVVIM

-884 QGIEMFMALKRLEKP
+884 QGIEMFMALRRLGKP

-909 HNLLKRANKND
+909 HNLIKRANKND

-944 GVPAIKKGIDWGFD
+944 GVPAINKGIDWGFD
-958 YNEPTK
+958 LEK

>member
-1 MKSKLSTKNLKNYA
+1 MKSKLSTKILKNYA
-15 TQLLTNKAIYAAAIA
+15 TQLMTKKAMYAAAIA
-30 MLATNVDAQKKPLD
+30 LLATNVDAQKKPLD

-57 ELSNNGAWVAY
+57 ELSNNGSWVAY

-80 FFGLKTDKSLN
+80 FFGLKTDKNLS
-91 FPRGEQSVFT
+91 FHRGEQSVFT

-126 KENEI
+126 KEHEI
-131 AKDSIGILNLST
+131 AKDSIGILNLAT
-143 NKVEKLANIKSFKTP
+143 NQVEKLPNIKSFKTP

-171 EELKKEK
+171 EEAKNDKK
-178 KEDKADSTKTKEKA
+178 DKSDSTKTKDKPS
-192 VKPAASKDK
+192 KPAGKDK
-201 KNAPLELV
+201 KDTPLELV

-262 FVEKQLVDTIG
+262 FVQKQLVDTIG
-273 EFKQFVFDEN
+273 DFKQFAFDELAN
-283 ATKVAFVGTTDD
+283 KVAFVGTSDE
-295 EKKTSKTYNLY
+295 EKKENKTYYLY
-306 YTAIPN
+306 YSATNNP
-312 KQEIKKVELTGLKK
+312 QQIKKSELLGLKK

-336 KFSKNSNLLYLG
+336 KFSKDGNSLFIGLM
-348 IAPKLAE
+348 PKLAE
-355 KDTTLIAED
+355 KDTTLIAD
-364 HAKVD
+364 DYAKVD

-381 QLKNLEREQKRA
+381 QLKNLEREKKRS
-393 YLAVIDLLNPS
+393 YLSVIDLSNPV
-404 KVNQLADLDLNRV
+404 KVTQLADLDMNQVEILN
-417 DMIAEGNS
+417 EGNS
-425 EFALGVSDNLYR
+425 NFALGTSDNAYR
-437 SSMSWDTTGRKDYYI
+437 LSSNWDVTGRKDYYI
-452 INTKTGQRELLAK
+452 INTKTGQRELFAK
-465 ALIGNVEISPNG
+465 ALTGKVEMSPNG
-477 KFAVYYNGETGLWT
+477 KFAVFYNAENGLW
-491 SYNLFTKETK
+491 SGYNIETKETK

-508 VKFYDEENDSPTVAR
+508 VKFYDEENDSPTLAQ
-523 EYGIAYFTDNDDTV
+523 EYGVAYFTDNDETV

-550 AGDHRPENMTNGF
+550 VGNRRPENMTNGF
-563 GRKNNITF
+563 GRKHNITF
-571 DINKLNEDVKTVNR
+571 DINQLNDDIKTLNR
-585 NQSIFLGA
+585 DNLVYLGA
-593 FNNANKQSGV
+593 FNNQNKQSGV
-603 YQTIIEKAK
+603 YQTIISKAK
-612 NPEQVVMSDTWGAQN
+612 NPEEVVMSNTWGAQK
-627 MTKALNSNELIYTKE
+627 MTKALNANEFIYTKE
-642 SFQNS
+642 SFRNS
-647 PDIYVSTNFKDEK
+647 PDVYVSTNFKDEK
-660 KISSTNPQQKN
+660 KISAINPQQKD
-671 YTWGKGEL
+671 YLWGNGEL
-679 VNWKTYSG
+679 VTWKTYSG
-687 KDATGVVYKPDNFD
+687 KDATGVVYKPENFD
-701 PNKKYPVIVYF
+701 PNKKYPMIVYF

-780 KKIAIQGQSWGGYQ
+780 SKIAIQGQSWGGYQ

-858 PLFNMPKVQTPVVIM
+858 PLFNMPKVTTPVVIM

-884 QGIEMFMALKRLEKP
+884 QGIEMFMALRRLGKP

-909 HNLLKRANKND
+909 HNLIKRANKND

-944 GVPAIKKGIDWGFD
+944 GVSAINKGIDWGFELESVND
-958 YNEPTK
+958 

>member
-1 MKSKLSTKNLKNYA
+1 MTK
-15 TQLLTNKAIYAAAIA
+15 KAMYAAAIA
-30 MLATNVDAQKKPLD
+30 LLATNVDAQKKPLD

-57 ELSNNGAWVAY
+57 ELSNNGSWVAY

-80 FFGLKTDKSLN
+80 FFGLKTDKNLS
-91 FPRGEQSVFT
+91 FHRGEQSVFT
-101 ADSKFAVFKIRPF
+101 PDSKFAVFKIRPF

-126 KENEI
+126 KEHEI
-131 AKDSIGILNLST
+131 AKDSIGILNLAT
-143 NKVEKLANIKSFKTP
+143 NQVEKLPNIKSFKTP
-158 KKGGSFL
+158 KKGGSLL

-171 EELKKEK
+171 EEAKNDKK
-178 KEDKADSTKTKEKA
+178 DKSDSTKTKDKVA
-192 VKPAASKDK
+192 KPAGKDK
-201 KNAPLELV
+201 KDTPLELV

-247 LDKTKYGVFLVNTAT
+247 LDKTKYGVFLVNTVT
-262 FVEKQLVDTIG
+262 FAQKQLVDTIG
-273 EFKQFVFDEN
+273 DFKQFAFDELAN
-283 ATKVAFVGTTDD
+283 KVAFVGTSDE
-295 EKKTSKTYNLY
+295 EKKENKTYYLY
-306 YTAIPN
+306 YSATNNP
-312 KQEIKKVELTGLKK
+312 QQIKKSELLGLKK

-336 KFSKNSNLLYLG
+336 KFSKDGNSLFIGLM
-348 IAPKLAE
+348 PKLAE
-355 KDTTLIAED
+355 KDTTLIAD
-364 HAKVD
+364 DYAKVD

-381 QLKNLEREQKRA
+381 QLKNLEREKKRS
-393 YLAVIDLLNPS
+393 YLSVIDLSNPV
-404 KVNQLADLDLNRV
+404 KVTQLADLDMNQVEILN
-417 DMIAEGNS
+417 EGNS
-425 EFALGVSDNLYR
+425 NFALGTSDNAYR
-437 SSMSWDTTGRKDYYI
+437 LSSNWDVTGRKDYYI
-452 INTKTGQRELLAK
+452 INTKTGQRELFAK
-465 ALIGNVEISPNG
+465 ALAGRVEMSPNG
-477 KFAVYYNGETGLWT
+477 KFAVFYNAENGLWS
-491 SYNLFTKETK
+491 SYNIETKEKK

-508 VKFYDEENDSPTVAR
+508 VKFYDEENDSPTLAQ
-523 EYGIAYFTDNDDTV
+523 EYGVAYFTDNDETV

-550 AGDHRPENMTNGF
+550 VGNRRPENMTNGF
-563 GRKNNITF
+563 GRKHNITF
-571 DINKLNEDVKTVNR
+571 DINQLNDDIKTLNR
-585 NQSIFLGA
+585 DNLVYLGA
-593 FNNANKQSGV
+593 FNNQNKQSGV
-603 YQTIIEKAK
+603 YQTIISKAK
-612 NPEQVVMSDTWGAQN
+612 NPEEVVMSNTWGAQK
-627 MTKALNSNELIYTKE
+627 MTKALNANEFIYTKE
-642 SFQNS
+642 SFRNS
-647 PDIYVSTNFKDEK
+647 PDVYVSTNFKDEK
-660 KISSTNPQQKN
+660 KISAINPQQKD
-671 YTWGKGEL
+671 YLWGNGEL
-679 VNWKTYSG
+679 VTWKTYSG
-687 KDATGVVYKPDNFD
+687 KDATGVVYKPENFD
-701 PNKKYPVIVYF
+701 PNKKYPMIVYF

-780 KKIAIQGQSWGGYQ
+780 SKIAIQGQSWGGYQ

-858 PLFNMPKVQTPVVIM
+858 PLFNMPKVTTPVVIM

-884 QGIEMFMALKRLEKP
+884 QGIEMFMALRRLQKP

-909 HNLLKRANKND
+909 HNLIKRANKND

-944 GVPAIKKGIDWGFD
+944 GVPAISKGVDWGFD
-958 YNEPTK
+958 LEK